1 MKMFLFDRNQKVKR
15 WLVDRD
21 FVEAKMVE
29 QINAADQLTFS
40 VPLNKRLPSSYFY
53 AAIPQP
59 RGSGYLLFKII
70 TEKVSSDQIEYTA
83 VESAYDEL
91 KSYHYIKD
99 VRPENRKAGELL
111 QTALEG
117 TRWQV
122 GQTYDSGTFSTN
134 FYYISTLEAIQKIVE
149 LCGLEVTFEITLNPK
164 THKIEHRL
172 VNLYAQ
178 QGQRTGKRFEYG
190 SNLLTVER
198 EESAENLITAL
209 IGRGKGEAVYH
220 EDNTAE
226 ETPDGYGRRINF
238 ADVVWSKKNGNPADK
253 PVGQEYVEDVDA
265 TAKYGFDDGKP
276 RIGIE
281 IFEDI
286 TDPAELLQATW
297 SALQTLKRPQASF
310 RASVMDVG
318 DLGLGDTVAI
328 VRHDIKI
335 EYFTRVYKVTHN
347 LLDERQNTIELGDDF
362 SGSSITSTV
371 NNLGRSVGAV
381 GQLANYAAVSAN
393 GKNANYYG
401 QAQPIN
407 PLEGDLW
414 YKDLGN
420 GETDMYQYHA
430 GNWIL
435 ITSTRDL
442 HNVEK
447 QVKLAQDDFKTAWNK
462 AVAAD
467 SSAAKA
473 QQRADNVG
481 KQLQSAQADF
491 DSRLTTAMAN
501 ASSATAKAQQRAD
514 DVGKQLQ
521 STQSDFDSKLSAASA
536 SASAATDKAM
546 QAANAAQDDVNA
558 QIKEFNA
565 YKSNAAKTYVDNS
578 TFNSYKSATSTTI
591 NDNKATADQNLNSYK
606 DIVDKTYV
614 AKGTVISNVNT
625 EAKASIFSTNN
636 KLYMDAATTVF
647 SGKAFIPNAA
657 IINLTASK
665 LTAGTIDASKI
676 SVVNLNA
683 SNINTGTLN
692 ASLIKAGSMS
702 ADRIVG
708 GTLDFKNVAVAN
720 LLADSIVS
728 GTLDAS
734 KVAVINLNASN
745 INTGSLNAGL
755 IKVGSMS
762 ADRIV
767 GGTLNFKNIAVSNL
781 SAGNIVSGILDAAK
795 VSVINLNASNI
806 KTGTLDAS
814 LIKAGAMSA
823 DRISGG
829 TLDFSKVNAASLSAD
844 KITSGTLNAGKVN
857 VINLNAN
864 NITSGTINGQNLKIN
879 LNTGEILFQKGKIAS
894 TNGLLNINVD
904 NGTMSVTN
912 SLNEGAFFR
921 NGNIELTSSTLWNK
935 NDIPS
940 YGKIELSNKGG
951 IISGV
956 QITGTKGWVITSQN
970 YDNKFDWLYVGDE
983 NAKPSGTYIAGSE
996 NNVVAGAS
1004 DEIMFHFGDVMEL
1017 HETPFNW
1024 NTSKRPSLVLGVP
1037 GANSNKKDGIAANA
1051 SRFTLSLENTGTN
1064 VIYGRSDVS
1073 SFNGPNNMYQFKAEI
1088 PWNSYINL
1096 ADDAGYLGRNAH
1108 FEVYVGN
1115 QNVISYDAN
1124 GGLFGPKGR
1133 THIPNL
1139 TADSLN
1145 VTGSKNA
1152 IVPTSAGATLINA
1165 YETAEYYFGDIGEST
1180 TDKSCVAQI
1189 TIDPLFLETINTSV
1203 PYQVFV
1209 SAYDNATVWVE
1220 SRTANLF
1227 VVKSSKPNTKFCW
1240 ELKAKRK
1247 GYEDKRLEVD
1257 DSISAD
1263 NLRKQVEKNEQ
1274 Q

>member
-1 MKMFLFDRNQKVKR
+1 MKMFLFNRKQKVKR
-15 WLVDRD
+15 WLVDKD
-21 FVEAKMVE
+21 FIEAKMTE
-29 QINAADQLTFS
+29 QINAAAKLVFS
-40 VPLNKRLPSSYFY
+40 VPLKKRLPATYFF

-59 RGSGYLLFKII
+59 RGSGYLLFKIV
-70 TEKVSSDQIEYTA
+70 TEQAQSDRVQYTCIEA
-83 VESAYDEL
+83 AYDEL

-99 VRPENRKAGELL
+99 DRPQDRTAAEML
-111 QTALEG
+111 QMALDG
-117 TRWQV
+117 TRWSV
-122 GQTYDSGTFSTN
+122 GTAYDAGTGSTN
-134 FYYISTLEAIQKIVE
+134 FYYISSLEAIQKIAD
-149 LCGLEVTFEITLNPK
+149 LFQLEVVFSISLDPNS
-164 THKIEHRL
+164 HQIVRRL

-178 QGQRTGKRFEYG
+178 QGERTGKRFEYG
-190 SNLLTVER
+190 SNLLSVER

-238 ADVVWSKKNGNPADK
+238 ANVVWSKNNGNPADK
-253 PVGQEYVEDVDA
+253 PAGQEYVEDVDA

-286 TDPAELLQATW
+286 TDPAELLKATW
-297 SALQTLKRPQASF
+297 SVLQTLKRPQASF

-362 SGSSITSTV
+362 SGSSITSSI
-371 NNLGRSVGAV
+371 NNLGRSVGVV

-447 QVKLAQDDFKTAWNK
+447 QVKQAQDDFNTAWNK

-473 QQRADNVG
+473 QQRADDVG

-491 DSRLTTAMAN
+491 DSKLATAMAN

-521 STQSDFDSKLSAASA
+521 SAQSDFDSKLSAASA

-546 QAANAAQDDVNA
+546 QAANAAKDDVNE
-558 QIKEFNA
+558 QIKELNA
-565 YKSNAAKTYVDNS
+565 YKTATNATISN
-578 TFNSYKSATSTTI
+578 
-591 NDNKATADQNLNSYK
+591 NKETADQNLNNYK
-606 DIVDKTYV
+606 DTVNKTYV

-625 EAKASIFSTNN
+625 EANASIFSTNN
-636 KLYMDAATTVF
+636 KLYMDAATTAF
-647 SGKAFIPNAA
+647 SGKAFIPDAA

-683 SNINTGTLN
+683 SNINTGTMN

-708 GTLDFKNVAVAN
+708 GTLDFKNVTVAN
-720 LLADSIVS
+720 LSAGSIIS

-734 KVAVINLNASN
+734 RVSVINLNASN

-755 IKVGSMS
+755 IKAGSMS

-767 GGTLNFKNIAVSNL
+767 GGTLNFKNIGVSNL
-781 SAGNIVSGILDAAK
+781 SAGSIVSGTLDAAK

-814 LIKAGAMSA
+814 LIKAGSMSA

-829 TLDFSKVNAASLSAD
+829 TINFSKVNAGSLSAD

-864 NITSGTINGQNLKIN
+864 NITSGTIKGTNLGIN
-879 LNTGEILFQKGKIAS
+879 LNSGEVGFQHGRIHNS
-894 TNGLLNINVD
+894 TNAVDIDLDNAYVSTASDDTRVILKKGEMQLVKLSFLDLSSDPYLRIYNEAFGIGVGATNQARIIGRTGVAIAVTGYTGKVADAAYGIFGDQSFLGLYLGKENDGSPAPVGLSAASSYVNINGGTGYGSIVKTKPSINVGVD
-904 NGTMSVTN
+904 VTN
-912 SLNEGAFFR
+912 A
-921 NGNIELTSSTLWNK
+921 K
-935 NDIPS
+935 NSGPDMTM
-940 YGKIELSNKGG
+940 YGQTIN
-951 IISGV
+951 
-956 QITGTKGWVITSQN
+956 
-970 YDNKFDWLYVGDE
+970 
-983 NAKPSGTYIAGSE
+983 IAGDWVRIPAAYAHTTSASP
-996 NNVVAGAS
+996 NVFTAVDGT
-1004 DEIMFHFGDVMEL
+1004 L
-1017 HETPFNW
+1017 YQT
-1024 NTSKRPSLVLGVP
+1024 TS
-1037 GANSNKKDGIAANA
+1037 AAK
-1051 SRFTLSLENTGTN
+1051 
-1064 VIYGRSDVS
+1064 Y
-1073 SFNGPNNMYQFKAEI
+1073 KAEI
-1088 PWNSYINL
+1088 ERSYSTDYGEKLLNVPIATWYDKAEMKRYASGESNIVPIRYFGMI
-1096 ADDAGYLGRNAH
+1096 ADDLDEAGLDLLVRKSPDGELSGINYDRIGPALIPVIKNLKERIEALENGKQESGNGDTEIAESSSNA
-1108 FEVYVGN
+1108 
-1115 QNVISYDAN
+1115 
-1124 GGLFGPKGR
+1124 
-1133 THIPNL
+1133 
-1139 TADSLN
+1139 
-1145 VTGSKNA
+1145 
-1152 IVPTSAGATLINA
+1152 
-1165 YETAEYYFGDIGEST
+1165 
-1180 TDKSCVAQI
+1180 
-1189 TIDPLFLETINTSV
+1189 
-1203 PYQVFV
+1203 
-1209 SAYDNATVWVE
+1209 
-1220 SRTANLF
+1220 
-1227 VVKSSKPNTKFCW
+1227 
-1240 ELKAKRK
+1240 
-1247 GYEDKRLEVD
+1247 
-1257 DSISAD
+1257 
-1263 NLRKQVEKNEQ
+1263 
-1274 Q
+1274 

>member
-21 FVEAKMVE
+21 FIEATMVE
-29 QINAADQLTFS
+29 EINAADQLTFS
-40 VPLNKRLPSSYFY
+40 VPLNERLPSSYFY

-59 RGSGYLLFKII
+59 RGSGYLLFKIV

-83 VESAYDEL
+83 IESAYDEL

-134 FYYISTLEAIQKIVE
+134 FYYVSTLEAIQKIVE

-164 THKIEHRL
+164 THQIEHRL

-238 ADVVWSKKNGNPADK
+238 ADVVWSKENGNPADK
-253 PVGQEYVEDVDA
+253 PAGQEYVEDVDA

-371 NNLGRSVGAV
+371 NDLSKSVGTAERI
-381 GQLANYAAVSAN
+381 ANYAAVSAN

-420 GETDMYQYHA
+420 GETDIYQYHA

-447 QVKLAQDDFKTAWNK
+447 QVKQAQDDFTTAWNK

-473 QQRADNVG
+473 QQRAD
-481 KQLQSAQADF
+481 
-491 DSRLTTAMAN
+491 
-501 ASSATAKAQQRAD
+501 

-521 STQSDFDSKLSAASA
+521 NAQSDFDSKLSAASA
-536 SASAATDKAM
+536 SASAANDKAM
-546 QAANAAQDDVNA
+546 QAANAAQNDVDE
-558 QIKEFNA
+558 QIKELNA
-565 YKSNAAKTYVDNS
+565 YKDTVG
-578 TFNSYKSATSTTI
+578 
-591 NDNKATADQNLNSYK
+591 
-606 DIVDKTYV
+606 KTYV
-614 AKGTVISNVNT
+614 AKGTVISNVNL
-625 EAKASIFSTNN
+625 EADASIFSTSN

-647 SGKAFIPNAA
+647 SGKAFIPDAA

-692 ASLIKAGSMS
+692 AGLIKAGSMS

-708 GTLDFKNVAVAN
+708 GTLDFKNVAVSN
-720 LLADSIVS
+720 LSAGSIVS
-728 GTLDAS
+728 GT
-734 KVAVINLNASN
+734 
-745 INTGSLNAGL
+745 
-755 IKVGSMS
+755 
-762 ADRIV
+762 
-767 GGTLNFKNIAVSNL
+767 
-781 SAGNIVSGILDAAK
+781 LDAAK

-814 LIKAGAMSA
+814 LIKAGSMSA

-829 TLDFSKVNAASLSAD
+829 TIDFSKVNAASLSAD
-844 KITSGTLNAGKVN
+844 KITSGTLDAGNVN
-857 VINLNAN
+857 IINMNAN
-864 NITSGTINGQNLKIN
+864 NITSGTIKGTNLGIN
-879 LNTGEILFQKGKIAS
+879 LNSGEVGFQHGRIHNS
-894 TNGLLNINVD
+894 TNAVDIDLNNAYISTASKDTRVILKRGEMQLVSPEFYDLSNDPYLRIYNGGTFASSNFSQAAILGREGVTVAVSGYTGNTANGAYGSFGDQSFLGLFIGKNADGTPAPVGLSGASSYVNINGGEGYGDIVKTKPSINVGID
-904 NGTMSVTN
+904 ITYAKNTGPDMIMYGKTISVA
-912 SLNEGAFFR
+912 GDWVR
-921 NGNIELTSSTLWNK
+921 
-935 NDIPS
+935 IPS
-940 YGKIELSNKGG
+940 AYAHTTSASPNMF
-951 IISGV
+951 V
-956 QITGTKGWVITSQN
+956 AADGTLYQTTS
-970 YDNKFDWLYVGDE
+970 
-983 NAKPSGTYIAGSE
+983 
-996 NNVVAGAS
+996 
-1004 DEIMFHFGDVMEL
+1004 
-1017 HETPFNW
+1017 
-1024 NTSKRPSLVLGVP
+1024 
-1037 GANSNKKDGIAANA
+1037 AA
-1051 SRFTLSLENTGTN
+1051 R
-1064 VIYGRSDVS
+1064 Y
-1073 SFNGPNNMYQFKAEI
+1073 KAEI
-1088 PWNSYINL
+1088 ERSYSTDYGEKLLNVPIATWYDKAEMKRYASGESDIVPIRYFGMIAEDL
-1096 ADDAGYLGRNAH
+1096 DDAGLDMLVRKSPDGELSGINYDRIALALIPVIKNLKERIEALENGKQ
-1108 FEVYVGN
+1108 ESGN
-1115 QNVISYDAN
+1115 
-1124 GGLFGPKGR
+1124 
-1133 THIPNL
+1133 
-1139 TADSLN
+1139 
-1145 VTGSKNA
+1145 
-1152 IVPTSAGATLINA
+1152 
-1165 YETAEYYFGDIGEST
+1165 GDTEI
-1180 TDKSCVAQI
+1180 A
-1189 TIDPLFLETINTSV
+1189 
-1203 PYQVFV
+1203 
-1209 SAYDNATVWVE
+1209 
-1220 SRTANLF
+1220 
-1227 VVKSSKPNTKFCW
+1227 KSSSD
-1240 ELKAKRK
+1240 A
-1247 GYEDKRLEVD
+1247 
-1257 DSISAD
+1257 
-1263 NLRKQVEKNEQ
+1263 
-1274 Q
+1274 

>member
-15 WLVDRD
+15 WLIDRD
-21 FVEAKMVE
+21 FIEATMVE
-29 QINAADQLTFS
+29 EINAADQLTFS
-40 VPLNKRLPSSYFY
+40 VPLNERLPSSYFY

-59 RGSGYLLFKII
+59 RGSGYLLFKIV

-164 THKIEHRL
+164 THQIEHRL

-253 PVGQEYVEDVDA
+253 PAGQEYVEDVDA

-286 TDPAELLQATW
+286 TDPAELLKATW

-318 DLGLGDTVAI
+318 DLGLGDSVAI

-371 NNLGRSVGAV
+371 NDLGKSVGTV
-381 GQLANYAAVSAN
+381 ERIANYAAVSAN

-407 PLEGDLW
+407 PMEGDLW

-447 QVKLAQDDFKTAWNK
+447 QVKQAQDDFTTAWNK

-473 QQRADNVG
+473 QQRADSVG
-481 KQLQSAQADF
+481 QQLQSAQA
-491 DSRLTTAMAN
+491 
-501 ASSATAKAQQRAD
+501 
-514 DVGKQLQ
+514 
-521 STQSDFDSKLSAASA
+521 DFDSKLSAASA
-536 SASAATDKAM
+536 SASAANDKTM
-546 QAANAAQDDVNA
+546 QAANAAQNDVNA
-558 QIKEFNA
+558 QIKEL
-565 YKSNAAKTYVDNS
+565 
-578 TFNSYKSATSTTI
+578 
-591 NDNKATADQNLNSYK
+591 NDYK
-606 DIVDKTYV
+606 DTVDKTYV

-625 EAKASIFSTNN
+625 EADASIFSTNN
-636 KLYMDAATTVF
+636 KLYMDVATTVF
-647 SGKAFIPNAA
+647 SGKAFIPDAA
-657 IINLTASK
+657 IIDLTASK

-676 SVVNLNA
+676 SVV
-683 SNINTGTLN
+683 
-692 ASLIKAGSMS
+692 
-702 ADRIVG
+702 
-708 GTLDFKNVAVAN
+708 
-720 LLADSIVS
+720 
-728 GTLDAS
+728 
-734 KVAVINLNASN
+734 NLNASN

-767 GGTLNFKNIAVSNL
+767 GGTLDFKNIAVSNL
-781 SAGNIVSGILDAAK
+781 SAGSIVSGTLDAAK

-844 KITSGTLNAGKVN
+844 KITSGTLDAGNVN
-857 VINLNAN
+857 VINLNAD

-904 NGTMSVTN
+904 DGTMSVTN
-912 SLNEGAFFR
+912 SLNEGAFFK
-921 NGNIELTSSTLWNK
+921 NGNIELTNFALWDK
-935 NDIPS
+935 GDIPA
-940 YGKIELSNKGG
+940 YGKIAFAENMFELGNNG
-951 IISGV
+951 IEIQGK
-956 QITGTKGWVITSQN
+956 KGWIIHSEN
-970 YDNKFDWLYVGDE
+970 FDYNKFPLQYLWTME
-983 NAKPSGTYIAGSE
+983 KNGTSIGGNDQYIAMQAYSGISIT
-996 NNVVAGAS
+996 AGAFLPHLES
-1004 DEIMFHFGDVMEL
+1004 SLSESFKTAPYLNLG
-1017 HETPFNW
+1017 FNRDATYH
-1024 NTSKRPSLVLGVP
+1024 NPAFV
-1037 GANSNKKDGIAANA
+1037 ANSNGYEFSVD
-1051 SRFTLSLENTGTN
+1051 NTGTFMK
-1064 VIYGRSDVS
+1064 YGRVYLNDSDYT
-1073 SFNGPNNMYQFKAEI
+1073 YQFYVDL
-1088 PWNSYINL
+1088 PWNSHIKL
-1096 ADDAGYLGRNAH
+1096 ADDMGHDGRNAY
-1108 FEVYVGN
+1108 FDVSVGG
-1115 QNVISYDAN
+1115 QTVIAFDNN
-1124 GGLFGPKGR
+1124 GAYFLPKAR
-1133 THIPNL
+1133 TYIPNL
-1139 TADSLN
+1139 TANSLT

-1152 IVPTSAGATLINA
+1152 IVPTSAGATLVNA

-1180 TDKSCVAQI
+1180 TDKKCVAQVM
-1189 TIDPLFLETINTSV
+1189 IDPLFLETVNTSV

-1209 SAYDNATVWVE
+1209 SSYDNATVWVE
-1220 SRTANLF
+1220 SRTANIF
-1227 VVKSSKPNTKFCW
+1227 VVRSSKPNVSFCW

-1247 GYEDKRLEVD
+1247 GYEHSRLEVD
-1257 DSISAD
+1257 DSISAED
-1263 NLRKQVEKNEQ
+1263 LRKAAKK
-1274 Q
+1274 

>member
-21 FVEAKMVE
+21 FIEAEMVE

-59 RGSGYLLFKII
+59 RGSGYLLFKIV

-122 GQTYDSGTFSTN
+122 GQTYDSSTFSIN

-164 THKIEHRL
+164 THQIEHRL

-238 ADVVWSKKNGNPADK
+238 ADVVWSKKNGDPADK
-253 PVGQEYVEDVDA
+253 PAGQEYVEDVDA

-286 TDPAELLQATW
+286 TDPAELLKATW

-371 NNLGRSVGAV
+371 NDLGKSVGTV
-381 GQLANYAAVSAN
+381 ERIANYAAVSAN

-407 PLEGDLW
+407 PMEGDLW

-447 QVKLAQDDFKTAWNK
+447 QVKQAQDDFTTAWNK

-473 QQRADNVG
+473 QQRADDVG

-491 DSRLTTAMAN
+491 DSQLATAMAN

-521 STQSDFDSKLSAASA
+521 SAQSDFDSKLSAASA

-546 QAANAAQDDVNA
+546 QAANAAQDDVNE
-558 QIKEFNA
+558 QIKE
-565 YKSNAAKTYVDNS
+565 
-578 TFNSYKSATSTTI
+578 
-591 NDNKATADQNLNSYK
+591 LNTYK
-606 DIVDKTYV
+606 DTVGKTYV

-625 EAKASIFSTNN
+625 EANASIFSTSN

-647 SGKAFIPNAA
+647 SGKAFIPDAA

-676 SVVNLNA
+676 SVVNLDA

-708 GTLDFKNVAVAN
+708 GTLDFKNVTVAN
-720 LLADSIVS
+720 LSAGSIVS
-728 GTLDAS
+728 GTLD
-734 KVAVINLNASN
+734 
-745 INTGSLNAGL
+745 
-755 IKVGSMS
+755 
-762 ADRIV
+762 
-767 GGTLNFKNIAVSNL
+767 FKNIAVSNL
-781 SAGNIVSGILDAAK
+781 SAGSIVSGTLDAAK

-864 NITSGTINGQNLKIN
+864 NITSGTIKGQN
-879 LNTGEILFQKGKIAS
+879 
-894 TNGLLNINVD
+894 
-904 NGTMSVTN
+904 
-912 SLNEGAFFR
+912 
-921 NGNIELTSSTLWNK
+921 
-935 NDIPS
+935 
-940 YGKIELSNKGG
+940 
-951 IISGV
+951 
-956 QITGTKGWVITSQN
+956 
-970 YDNKFDWLYVGDE
+970 
-983 NAKPSGTYIAGSE
+983 
-996 NNVVAGAS
+996 
-1004 DEIMFHFGDVMEL
+1004 
-1017 HETPFNW
+1017 
-1024 NTSKRPSLVLGVP
+1024 
-1037 GANSNKKDGIAANA
+1037 
-1051 SRFTLSLENTGTN
+1051 
-1064 VIYGRSDVS
+1064 S
-1073 SFNGPNNMYQFKAEI
+1073 SFNLLDGTLAALNSSSEGVFMQNGKLEFSSRQSWNNNTTAMYGRIQPLPKMFTIGYNYGGLDIMGTSGFVLRTNTTKVSASESGQGGSAI
-1088 PWNSYINL
+1088 SGGGYIYGNDTL
-1096 ADDAGYLGRNAH
+1096 THIHNDNVVIIDAGPGYSEHTAQLVFTQGTSGVSPSIGVQASGASLDFNFTISGDAG
-1108 FEVYVGN
+1108 VLKSLSVGN
-1115 QNVISYDAN
+1115 NLIV
-1124 GGLFGPKGR
+1124 GG
-1133 THIPNL
+1133 NL
-1139 TADSLN
+1139 G

-1152 IVPTSAGATLINA
+1152 IVKTSQGPTAINA

-1209 SAYDNATVWVE
+1209 SSYDNATVWVE
-1220 SRTANLF
+1220 SRTANIF
-1227 VVKSSKPNTKFCW
+1227 VVRSSKPNVSFCW

-1247 GYEDKRLEVD
+1247 GYEHSRLEVD
-1257 DSISAD
+1257 DSISAED
-1263 NLRKQVEKNEQ
+1263 LRKAAKK
-1274 Q
+1274 

>member
-21 FVEAKMVE
+21 FIETKMVE

-59 RGSGYLLFKII
+59 RGSGYLLFKIV

-122 GQTYDSGTFSTN
+122 GQTYDSGTFSIN
-134 FYYISTLEAIQKIVE
+134 FYYINTLEAIQKIVE

-164 THKIEHRL
+164 THQIEHRL

-198 EESAENLITAL
+198 EESAENLVTAL

-253 PVGQEYVEDVDA
+253 PAGQEYVEDVDA

-286 TDPAELLQATW
+286 TDPAELLKATW

-362 SGSSITSTV
+362 SGSSITSAV
-371 NNLGRSVGAV
+371 NDLGKSVGTV
-381 GQLANYAAVSAN
+381 ERIANYAAVSAN

-401 QAQPIN
+401 QVQPIN
-407 PLEGDLW
+407 PMEGDLW

-447 QVKLAQDDFKTAWNK
+447 QVKQAQDNFTTAWNK

-473 QQRADNVG
+473 QQRADDVG
-481 KQLQSAQADF
+481 KQLQSA
-491 DSRLTTAMAN
+491 
-501 ASSATAKAQQRAD
+501 
-514 DVGKQLQ
+514 
-521 STQSDFDSKLSAASA
+521 QSDFDSKLSAASA
-536 SASAATDKAM
+536 SASAANDKAM
-546 QAANAAQDDVNA
+546 QAANAAQNDVDE
-558 QIKEFNA
+558 QIKELNA
-565 YKSNAAKTYVDNS
+565 YKDTVG
-578 TFNSYKSATSTTI
+578 
-591 NDNKATADQNLNSYK
+591 
-606 DIVDKTYV
+606 KTYV
-614 AKGTVISNVNT
+614 AKGTVISNVNL
-625 EAKASIFSTNN
+625 EADASIFSTSN

-647 SGKAFIPNAA
+647 SGKAFIPDAA

-692 ASLIKAGSMS
+692 AGLIKAGSMS

-708 GTLDFKNVAVAN
+708 GTLDFKNVTVAN
-720 LLADSIVS
+720 LSAGSIIS

-734 KVAVINLNASN
+734 KVSVINLNASN

-762 ADRIV
+762 ADRI
-767 GGTLNFKNIAVSNL
+767 
-781 SAGNIVSGILDAAK
+781 
-795 VSVINLNASNI
+795 
-806 KTGTLDAS
+806 
-814 LIKAGAMSA
+814 
-823 DRISGG
+823 SGG
-829 TLDFSKVNAASLSAD
+829 TIDFSKVNAASLSAD

-864 NITSGTINGQNLKIN
+864 NITSGTIKGTNLGIN
-879 LNTGEILFQKGKIAS
+879 LNSGEVGFQHGRIHNSTNAVDIDLDNAYVSTASDDTRVILKKGEIQLVSPQFFDLSNDPYLRIYNGGTYASSNFSQASIIGRTGVTIAVTGYTGSVVNGAYGSFGDQSFLGLFVGKNDDGTPAPVGLSAAS
-894 TNGLLNINVD
+894 SYVNINGGTGYGSIVKTKPSINVGVD
-904 NGTMSVTN
+904 VTN
-912 SLNEGAFFR
+912 A
-921 NGNIELTSSTLWNK
+921 K
-935 NDIPS
+935 NSGPDMTM
-940 YGKIELSNKGG
+940 YGQTIN
-951 IISGV
+951 
-956 QITGTKGWVITSQN
+956 
-970 YDNKFDWLYVGDE
+970 
-983 NAKPSGTYIAGSE
+983 IAGDWVRIPAAYAHTTSASP
-996 NNVVAGAS
+996 NVFTAVDGT
-1004 DEIMFHFGDVMEL
+1004 L
-1017 HETPFNW
+1017 YQT
-1024 NTSKRPSLVLGVP
+1024 TS
-1037 GANSNKKDGIAANA
+1037 AAK
-1051 SRFTLSLENTGTN
+1051 
-1064 VIYGRSDVS
+1064 Y
-1073 SFNGPNNMYQFKAEI
+1073 KAEI
-1088 PWNSYINL
+1088 ERSYSTDYGEKLLNVPIATWYDKAEMKRYASGESNIVPVRYFGMI
-1096 ADDAGYLGRNAH
+1096 ADDLDEAGLDLLVRKSPDGELSGINYDRIGPALIPVIKNLKERI
-1108 FEVYVGN
+1108 EVLENGKQESGN
-1115 QNVISYDAN
+1115 GD
-1124 GGLFGPKGR
+1124 
-1133 THIPNL
+1133 T
-1139 TADSLN
+1139 
-1145 VTGSKNA
+1145 
-1152 IVPTSAGATLINA
+1152 
-1165 YETAEYYFGDIGEST
+1165 ETA
-1180 TDKSCVAQI
+1180 
-1189 TIDPLFLETINTSV
+1189 
-1203 PYQVFV
+1203 
-1209 SAYDNATVWVE
+1209 
-1220 SRTANLF
+1220 
-1227 VVKSSKPNTKFCW
+1227 KSSSN
-1240 ELKAKRK
+1240 A
-1247 GYEDKRLEVD
+1247 
-1257 DSISAD
+1257 
-1263 NLRKQVEKNEQ
+1263 
-1274 Q
+1274 

>member
-1 MKMFLFDRNQKVKR
+1 MRMFLFDRNQKVKR
-15 WLVDRD
+15 WLADRD
-21 FVEAKMVE
+21 FIEAKMVE
-29 QINAADQLTFS
+29 EINAADQLTFS

-59 RGSGYLLFKII
+59 RGSGYLLFKIV

-122 GQTYDSGTFSTN
+122 GQTYDSGTFSAN

-164 THKIEHRL
+164 THQIEHRL

-253 PVGQEYVEDVDA
+253 PAGQEYVEDVDA

-286 TDPAELLQATW
+286 TDPAELLKATW

-310 RASVMDVG
+310 RAGVMDVG

-362 SGSSITSTV
+362 SGNSITSTV

-447 QVKLAQDDFKTAWNK
+447 QVKQVQDDFTTAWNK

-473 QQRADNVG
+473 QQRADDVG
-481 KQLQSAQADF
+481 KQLQSA
-491 DSRLTTAMAN
+491 
-501 ASSATAKAQQRAD
+501 
-514 DVGKQLQ
+514 
-521 STQSDFDSKLSAASA
+521 QSDFDSKLSAASA
-536 SASAATDKAM
+536 SASAANDKAM
-546 QAANAAQDDVNA
+546 QAANAAQNDVDE
-558 QIKEFNA
+558 QIKELNA
-565 YKSNAAKTYVDNS
+565 YKDTVG
-578 TFNSYKSATSTTI
+578 
-591 NDNKATADQNLNSYK
+591 
-606 DIVDKTYV
+606 KTYV

-625 EAKASIFSTNN
+625 EADASIFSTNN

-647 SGKAFIPNAA
+647 SGKAFIPDAA

-692 ASLIKAGSMS
+692 AGLIKTGSMS

-708 GTLDFKNVAVAN
+708 GTLDFKN
-720 LLADSIVS
+720 I
-728 GTLDAS
+728 G
-734 KVAVINLNASN
+734 
-745 INTGSLNAGL
+745 
-755 IKVGSMS
+755 
-762 ADRIV
+762 
-767 GGTLNFKNIAVSNL
+767 VSNL
-781 SAGNIVSGILDAAK
+781 SAGSIVSGTLDAAK

-814 LIKAGAMSA
+814 LIKAGSMSA

-829 TLDFSKVNAASLSAD
+829 TIDFSKVNAASLSAD
-844 KITSGTLNAGKVN
+844 KITSGTLDAGNVN
-857 VINLNAN
+857 IINMNAN
-864 NITSGTINGQNLKIN
+864 NITSGTIKGTNLGIN
-879 LNTGEILFQKGKIAS
+879 LNSGEVGFQHGRIHNS
-894 TNGLLNINVD
+894 TNAVDIDLDNAYISTASKDTRVILKKGEMQLVSPEFYDLSNDPYLRIYNGGTFASSNFSQAAILGREGVTVAVSGYTGNTVNGAYGSFGDQSFLGLFIGKNADGTPAPVGLSGASSYVNINGGEGYGDIVKTKPSINVGID
-904 NGTMSVTN
+904 ITYAKNTGPDMIMYGKTISVA
-912 SLNEGAFFR
+912 GDWVR
-921 NGNIELTSSTLWNK
+921 
-935 NDIPS
+935 IPS
-940 YGKIELSNKGG
+940 AYAHTTSASPNMF
-951 IISGV
+951 V
-956 QITGTKGWVITSQN
+956 AADGTLYQTTS
-970 YDNKFDWLYVGDE
+970 
-983 NAKPSGTYIAGSE
+983 
-996 NNVVAGAS
+996 
-1004 DEIMFHFGDVMEL
+1004 
-1017 HETPFNW
+1017 
-1024 NTSKRPSLVLGVP
+1024 
-1037 GANSNKKDGIAANA
+1037 AA
-1051 SRFTLSLENTGTN
+1051 R
-1064 VIYGRSDVS
+1064 Y
-1073 SFNGPNNMYQFKAEI
+1073 KAEI
-1088 PWNSYINL
+1088 ERSYSTEYGEKLLNVPIATWYDKAEMKRYASGESNIVPIRYFGMI
-1096 ADDAGYLGRNAH
+1096 ADDLDEAGLDLLVRKSPDGELSGINYDRIAPALIPVIKNLKERI
-1108 FEVYVGN
+1108 EVLENGKQESGN
-1115 QNVISYDAN
+1115 VD
-1124 GGLFGPKGR
+1124 
-1133 THIPNL
+1133 T
-1139 TADSLN
+1139 
-1145 VTGSKNA
+1145 
-1152 IVPTSAGATLINA
+1152 
-1165 YETAEYYFGDIGEST
+1165 ETA
-1180 TDKSCVAQI
+1180 
-1189 TIDPLFLETINTSV
+1189 
-1203 PYQVFV
+1203 
-1209 SAYDNATVWVE
+1209 
-1220 SRTANLF
+1220 
-1227 VVKSSKPNTKFCW
+1227 KSSSN
-1240 ELKAKRK
+1240 A
-1247 GYEDKRLEVD
+1247 
-1257 DSISAD
+1257 
-1263 NLRKQVEKNEQ
+1263 
-1274 Q
+1274 

>member
-1 MKMFLFDRNQKVKR
+1 MRMFLFDRNQKVKR

-21 FVEAKMVE
+21 FIEAKMVE
-29 QINAADQLTFS
+29 EINAADQLTFS
-40 VPLNKRLPSSYFY
+40 VPLNERLPSSYFY

-59 RGSGYLLFKII
+59 RGSGYLLFKIV

-164 THKIEHRL
+164 THQIEHRL

-253 PVGQEYVEDVDA
+253 PAGQEYVEDVDA

-286 TDPAELLQATW
+286 TDPAELLKATW

-407 PLEGDLW
+407 PMEGDLW

-447 QVKLAQDDFKTAWNK
+447 QVKQAQDDFNTAWNK

-473 QQRADNVG
+473 QQRADDVG
-481 KQLQSAQADF
+481 KQLQSA
-491 DSRLTTAMAN
+491 
-501 ASSATAKAQQRAD
+501 
-514 DVGKQLQ
+514 
-521 STQSDFDSKLSAASA
+521 QSDFDSKLSAASA
-536 SASAATDKAM
+536 SASAAADKAM
-546 QAANAAQDDVNA
+546 QAANAAQDDVNE
-558 QIKEFNA
+558 QIKELNA
-565 YKSNAAKTYVDNS
+565 YKT
-578 TFNSYKSATSTTI
+578 ATNTTI
-591 NDNKATADQNLNSYK
+591 SNNKAIADQNLNSYK
-606 DIVDKTYV
+606 DTVGKTYV

-625 EAKASIFSTNN
+625 EANASIFSTSN
-636 KLYMDAATTVF
+636 KLYMDATTTVF
-647 SGKAFIPNAA
+647 SGKAFIPDAA

-665 LTAGTIDASKI
+665 LTAGTIDASEI
-676 SVVNLNA
+676 SVINLDA
-683 SNINTGTLN
+683 SNINTGTLD

-720 LLADSIVS
+720 LSAGSIVS
-728 GTLDAS
+728 GTLDAA
-734 KVAVINLNASN
+734 KVA
-745 INTGSLNAGL
+745 
-755 IKVGSMS
+755 
-762 ADRIV
+762 
-767 GGTLNFKNIAVSNL
+767 
-781 SAGNIVSGILDAAK
+781 
-795 VSVINLNASNI
+795 VINLNASNI

-814 LIKAGAMSA
+814 LIKAGSMSA

-829 TLDFSKVNAASLSAD
+829 TIDFSKVNAASLSAD
-844 KITSGTLNAGKVN
+844 QITSGTLDAGNVN
-857 VINLNAN
+857 VINLNAD

-904 NGTMSVTN
+904 DGTMSVTN
-912 SLNEGAFFR
+912 SLNEGAFFK
-921 NGNIELTSSTLWNK
+921 NGNIELTNFALWDK
-935 NDIPS
+935 GDIPA
-940 YGKIELSNKGG
+940 YGKIAFAKNMFEIGNN
-951 IISGV
+951 GV
-956 QITGTKGWVITSQN
+956 EIQGKKGWIIHSEN
-970 YDNKFDWLYVGDE
+970 FEYNKFPLQYLWTME
-983 NAKPSGTYIAGSE
+983 KNGTSIGGNDQYIAMQAYSGISIT
-996 NNVVAGAS
+996 AGAFLPHLES
-1004 DEIMFHFGDVMEL
+1004 SLSESFKTAPYLNLG
-1017 HETPFNW
+1017 FNRDATYH
-1024 NTSKRPSLVLGVP
+1024 NPAFV
-1037 GANSNKKDGIAANA
+1037 ANSNAYEFSVD
-1051 SRFTLSLENTGTN
+1051 NTGTFMK
-1064 VIYGRSDVS
+1064 YGRVYLNDSDYT
-1073 SFNGPNNMYQFKAEI
+1073 YQFYVDL
-1088 PWNSYINL
+1088 PWNSHIKL
-1096 ADDAGYLGRNAH
+1096 ADDMGHDGRNAY
-1108 FEVYVGN
+1108 FDVSVGG
-1115 QNVISYDAN
+1115 QTVIAFDNN
-1124 GGLFGPKGR
+1124 GAYSLPKAR
-1133 THIPNL
+1133 TYIPNL
-1139 TADSLN
+1139 TASSLT

-1180 TDKSCVAQI
+1180 TDKTCIAQI

-1203 PYQVFV
+1203 PYQVFL
-1209 SAYDNATVWVE
+1209 SSYDNATVWVE

-1227 VVKSSKPNTKFCW
+1227 VVRSSKPNVRFCW
-1240 ELKAKRK
+1240 ELKAKRR
-1247 GYEDKRLEVD
+1247 GYEHSRLEVD
-1257 DSISAD
+1257 DSISAE

-1274 Q
+1274 

>member
-21 FVEAKMVE
+21 FIEAKMVE
-29 QINAADQLTFS
+29 EINAADQLTFS

-59 RGSGYLLFKII
+59 RGSGYLLFKIV

-83 VESAYDEL
+83 IESAYDEL

-122 GQTYDSGTFSTN
+122 GQTYDSGSFSTN

-164 THKIEHRL
+164 THQIEHRL

-253 PVGQEYVEDVDA
+253 PAGQEYVEDVDA

-362 SGSSITSTV
+362 SGNSITSTV
-371 NNLGRSVGAV
+371 NDLGKSVGTV
-381 GQLANYAAVSAN
+381 ERIANYAAVSAN

-407 PLEGDLW
+407 PMEGDLW

-447 QVKLAQDDFKTAWNK
+447 QVKQAQDDFTTAWNK

-473 QQRADNVG
+473 QQRADSVG
-481 KQLQSAQADF
+481 QQLQSAQA
-491 DSRLTTAMAN
+491 
-501 ASSATAKAQQRAD
+501 
-514 DVGKQLQ
+514 
-521 STQSDFDSKLSAASA
+521 DFDSKLSAASA
-536 SASAATDKAM
+536 SASAANDKAM
-546 QAANAAQDDVNA
+546 QAANAAQNDVNA
-558 QIKEFNA
+558 QIKEL
-565 YKSNAAKTYVDNS
+565 
-578 TFNSYKSATSTTI
+578 
-591 NDNKATADQNLNSYK
+591 NDYK
-606 DIVDKTYV
+606 DTVDKTYV

-625 EAKASIFSTNN
+625 EADASIFSTNN
-636 KLYMDAATTVF
+636 KLYMDVATTVF
-647 SGKAFIPNAA
+647 SGKAFIPDAA
-657 IINLTASK
+657 IIDLTASK

-676 SVVNLNA
+676 SVV
-683 SNINTGTLN
+683 
-692 ASLIKAGSMS
+692 
-702 ADRIVG
+702 
-708 GTLDFKNVAVAN
+708 
-720 LLADSIVS
+720 
-728 GTLDAS
+728 
-734 KVAVINLNASN
+734 NLNASN

-767 GGTLNFKNIAVSNL
+767 GGTLDFKNIAVSNL
-781 SAGNIVSGILDAAK
+781 SAGSIVSGTLDAAK

-844 KITSGTLNAGKVN
+844 KITSGMLDAGNVN
-857 VINLNAN
+857 VINLNAD

-904 NGTMSVTN
+904 DGTMSVTN
-912 SLNEGAFFR
+912 SLNEGAFFK
-921 NGNIELTSSTLWNK
+921 NGNIELTNFALWDK
-935 NDIPS
+935 GDIPA
-940 YGKIELSNKGG
+940 YGKIAFAENMFELGNNGIEIQGKKGWIIHSENFDYNKFPLQYLWTMEKNGTSIG
-951 IISGV
+951 ADEKYMALQAYSGV
-956 QITGTKGWVITSQN
+956 SIT
-970 YDNKFDWLYVGDE
+970 
-983 NAKPSGTYIAGSE
+983 
-996 NNVVAGAS
+996 AGAFLPTLES
-1004 DEIMFHFGDVMEL
+1004 ALSTSFKTAPYLNLG
-1017 HETPFNW
+1017 FNRDATYH
-1024 NTSKRPSLVLGVP
+1024 NPAFV
-1037 GANSNKKDGIAANA
+1037 ANSNAYEFSVD
-1051 SRFTLSLENTGTN
+1051 NTGTLMK
-1064 VIYGRSDVS
+1064 YGRVYLNDSDYT
-1073 SFNGPNNMYQFKAEI
+1073 YQFYVDL
-1088 PWNSYINL
+1088 PWNSHIKL
-1096 ADDAGYLGRNAH
+1096 ADDMGHDGRNAY
-1108 FEVYVGN
+1108 FDVSVGG
-1115 QNVISYDAN
+1115 QTVIAFDNN
-1124 GGLFGPKGR
+1124 GAYSLPKAR
-1133 THIPNL
+1133 TYIPNL
-1139 TADSLN
+1139 TANSLT

-1165 YETAEYYFGDIGEST
+1165 YETAEYYFGDIGEGT
-1180 TDKSCVAQI
+1180 TDKKCVAQV
-1189 TIDPLFLETINTSV
+1189 TIDPLFLETVNTSV

-1209 SAYDNATVWVE
+1209 SSYDNATVWVE
-1220 SRTANLF
+1220 SRTANIF
-1227 VVKSSKPNTKFCW
+1227 VVRSSKPNVSFCW

-1247 GYEDKRLEVD
+1247 GYEHSRLEVD
-1257 DSISAD
+1257 DSISAED
-1263 NLRKQVEKNEQ
+1263 LRKAAKK
-1274 Q
+1274 

>member
-21 FVEAKMVE
+21 FIEATMVE
-29 QINAADQLTFS
+29 EINAADQLTFS
-40 VPLNKRLPSSYFY
+40 VPLNERLPSSYFY

-59 RGSGYLLFKII
+59 RGSGYLLFKIV

-83 VESAYDEL
+83 IESAYDEL

-164 THKIEHRL
+164 THQIEHRL

-238 ADVVWSKKNGNPADK
+238 ADIIWSKKNGNPADK
-253 PVGQEYVEDVDA
+253 PAGQEYVEDVDA

-286 TDPAELLQATW
+286 TDPAELLRATW

-371 NNLGRSVGAV
+371 NDLGKSVGTV
-381 GQLANYAAVSAN
+381 ERIANYAAVSAN

-407 PLEGDLW
+407 PMEGDLW

-447 QVKLAQDDFKTAWNK
+447 QVKQAQDDFTTAWNK

-473 QQRADNVG
+473 QQRADDVG
-481 KQLQSAQADF
+481 KQLQSAQA
-491 DSRLTTAMAN
+491 
-501 ASSATAKAQQRAD
+501 
-514 DVGKQLQ
+514 
-521 STQSDFDSKLSAASA
+521 DFDSKLSAASA
-536 SASAATDKAM
+536 SASAANDKAM
-546 QAANAAQDDVNA
+546 QAAKAAQDDVDE
-558 QIKEFNA
+558 QIKELSA
-565 YKSNAAKTYVDNS
+565 YKDTVG
-578 TFNSYKSATSTTI
+578 
-591 NDNKATADQNLNSYK
+591 
-606 DIVDKTYV
+606 KTYV

-625 EAKASIFSTNN
+625 EANASIFSTNN
-636 KLYMDAATTVF
+636 KLYMDAATTAF
-647 SGKAFIPNAA
+647 SGKAFIPDAA

-665 LTAGTIDASKI
+665 LTAGT
-676 SVVNLNA
+676 
-683 SNINTGTLN
+683 
-692 ASLIKAGSMS
+692 
-702 ADRIVG
+702 
-708 GTLDFKNVAVAN
+708 
-720 LLADSIVS
+720 
-728 GTLDAS
+728 LDAS
-734 KVAVINLNASN
+734 EISVINLDASN

-767 GGTLNFKNIAVSNL
+767 GGTLDFKNIAVSNL
-781 SAGNIVSGILDAAK
+781 SAGSIVSGTLDAVK

-814 LIKAGAMSA
+814 LIKAGSMSA

-829 TLDFSKVNAASLSAD
+829 TIDFSKVNAASLSAD
-844 KITSGTLNAGKVN
+844 KITTGALDAGKVN

-864 NITSGTINGQNLKIN
+864 NIASGTINGQNLKIN

-904 NGTMSVTN
+904 DGTMSVTN
-912 SLNEGAFFR
+912 DLKEGAFFK
-921 NGNIELTSSTLWNK
+921 NGNIELTNFSLWN
-935 NDIPS
+935 NGDVPA
-940 YGKIELSNKGG
+940 YGKIAFAENMFELGNNG
-951 IISGV
+951 IEIQGK
-956 QITGTKGWVITSQN
+956 KGWIIHSEN
-970 YDNKFDWLYVGDE
+970 FDYNKFPLQYLWTME
-983 NAKPSGTYIAGSE
+983 KNGTSIGGNDQYIAMQAYSGISMT
-996 NNVVAGAS
+996 AGAFLPHLES
-1004 DEIMFHFGDVMEL
+1004 SLSESFKTAPYLNLG
-1017 HETPFNW
+1017 FNRDATYH
-1024 NTSKRPSLVLGVP
+1024 NPAFV
-1037 GANSNKKDGIAANA
+1037 ANSNAYEFSVD
-1051 SRFTLSLENTGTN
+1051 NTGTFMK
-1064 VIYGRSDVS
+1064 YGRVYLNDSDYT
-1073 SFNGPNNMYQFKAEI
+1073 YQFYVDL
-1088 PWNSYINL
+1088 PWNSHIKL
-1096 ADDAGYLGRNAH
+1096 ADDMGHDGRNAY
-1108 FEVYVGN
+1108 FDVSVGG
-1115 QNVISYDAN
+1115 QTVIAFDNN
-1124 GGLFGPKGR
+1124 GAYYLPKAR
-1133 THIPNL
+1133 TYIPNL
-1139 TADSLN
+1139 TANSLT

-1165 YETAEYYFGDIGEST
+1165 YETAEYYFGDIGEGT
-1180 TDKSCVAQI
+1180 TDKKCVAQV
-1189 TIDPLFLETINTSV
+1189 TIDPLFLETVNTSV

-1209 SAYDNATVWVE
+1209 SSYDNATVWVE
-1220 SRTANLF
+1220 SRTANIF
-1227 VVKSSKPNTKFCW
+1227 VVRSSKPNVSFCW

-1247 GYEDKRLEVD
+1247 GYEHSRLEVD
-1257 DSISAD
+1257 DSISAED
-1263 NLRKQVEKNEQ
+1263 LRKAAKK
-1274 Q
+1274 

>member
-21 FVEAKMVE
+21 FIEANMVE

-59 RGSGYLLFKII
+59 RGSGYLLFKIV

-111 QTALEG
+111 QTVLEG

-149 LCGLEVTFEITLNPK
+149 LCGLEVTFGITLNPK
-164 THKIEHRL
+164 THQIEHRL

-238 ADVVWSKKNGNPADK
+238 ADVVWSKENGNPTDK
-253 PVGQEYVEDVDA
+253 PAGQEYVEDVDA

-371 NNLGRSVGAV
+371 NDLGKSVGTV
-381 GQLANYAAVSAN
+381 ERIANYAAVSAN

-407 PLEGDLW
+407 PMEGDLW

-447 QVKLAQDDFKTAWNK
+447 QVKQAQDDFTTAWNK

-473 QQRADNVG
+473 QQRADDVG

-521 STQSDFDSKLSAASA
+521 NAQSDFDSKLSAASA
-536 SASAATDKAM
+536 SASAANDKAM
-546 QAANAAQDDVNA
+546 QAANAAQNDVDE
-558 QIKEFNA
+558 QIKELNA
-565 YKSNAAKTYVDNS
+565 YKDTVG
-578 TFNSYKSATSTTI
+578 
-591 NDNKATADQNLNSYK
+591 
-606 DIVDKTYV
+606 KTYV
-614 AKGTVISNVNT
+614 AKGTVISNVNL
-625 EAKASIFSTNN
+625 EADASIFSTSN

-647 SGKAFIPNAA
+647 SGKAFIPDAA

-676 SVVNLNA
+676 SVINLNA
-683 SNINTGTLN
+683 SNINAGTLN

-708 GTLDFKNVAVAN
+708 GTLDFKNIAVAN
-720 LLADSIVS
+720 LSAGSIVS

-734 KVAVINLNASN
+734 KVSVINLNASN

-767 GGTLNFKNIAVSNL
+767 GGTLDFKNIAVSNL
-781 SAGNIVSGILDAAK
+781 SAGSIVSGTLDAAK

-814 LIKAGAMSA
+814 LIKAGSMSA

-829 TLDFSKVNAASLSAD
+829 TIDFSKVNAASLSAD
-844 KITSGTLNAGKVN
+844 KITSGTLNAGKVD

-864 NITSGTINGQNLKIN
+864 NITSGTIKGQN
-879 LNTGEILFQKGKIAS
+879 
-894 TNGLLNINVD
+894 
-904 NGTMSVTN
+904 
-912 SLNEGAFFR
+912 
-921 NGNIELTSSTLWNK
+921 
-935 NDIPS
+935 
-940 YGKIELSNKGG
+940 
-951 IISGV
+951 
-956 QITGTKGWVITSQN
+956 
-970 YDNKFDWLYVGDE
+970 
-983 NAKPSGTYIAGSE
+983 
-996 NNVVAGAS
+996 
-1004 DEIMFHFGDVMEL
+1004 
-1017 HETPFNW
+1017 
-1024 NTSKRPSLVLGVP
+1024 
-1037 GANSNKKDGIAANA
+1037 
-1051 SRFTLSLENTGTN
+1051 
-1064 VIYGRSDVS
+1064 S
-1073 SFNGPNNMYQFKAEI
+1073 SFNLLDGTLAALNSSSEGVFMQNGKLEFSSRQSWNNNTTAMYGRIQPLPKMFTIGYNYGGLDIMGTSGFVLRTNTTKVSASESGQGGSAI
-1088 PWNSYINL
+1088 SGGGYIYGNDTL
-1096 ADDAGYLGRNAH
+1096 THIHNDNVVIIDAGPGYSEHTAQLVFTQGTSGVSPSIGVQASGASLDFNFTISGDAG
-1108 FEVYVGN
+1108 VLKSLSVGN
-1115 QNVISYDAN
+1115 NLIV
-1124 GGLFGPKGR
+1124 GG
-1133 THIPNL
+1133 NL
-1139 TADSLN
+1139 G

-1152 IVPTSAGATLINA
+1152 IVKTSQGPTAINA

-1209 SAYDNATVWVE
+1209 SSYDNATVWVE

-1227 VVKSSKPNTKFCW
+1227 VVRSSKPNVSFCW

-1247 GYEDKRLEVD
+1247 GYEHSRLEVD
-1257 DSISAD
+1257 DSISAED
-1263 NLRKQVEKNEQ
+1263 LRKAAKK
-1274 Q
+1274 

>member
-21 FVEAKMVE
+21 FIEANMVE
-29 QINAADQLTFS
+29 QINSADQLTFS

-59 RGSGYLLFKII
+59 RGSGYLLFKIV

-83 VESAYDEL
+83 IESAYDEL

-134 FYYISTLEAIQKIVE
+134 FYYISALEAIQKIVE

-164 THKIEHRL
+164 THQIEHRL

-238 ADVVWSKKNGNPADK
+238 ADVVWSKENGNPTDK
-253 PVGQEYVEDVDA
+253 PAGQEYVEDVDA

-286 TDPAELLQATW
+286 TDPAELLKATW

-407 PLEGDLW
+407 PMEGDLW

-447 QVKLAQDDFKTAWNK
+447 QVKQAQDDFNTAWNK

-473 QQRADNVG
+473 QQRADDVG
-481 KQLQSAQADF
+481 KQLQSA
-491 DSRLTTAMAN
+491 
-501 ASSATAKAQQRAD
+501 
-514 DVGKQLQ
+514 
-521 STQSDFDSKLSAASA
+521 QSDFDSKLSAASA
-536 SASAATDKAM
+536 SASAAADKAM
-546 QAANAAQDDVNA
+546 QAANAAQDDVNE
-558 QIKEFNA
+558 QIKELNA
-565 YKSNAAKTYVDNS
+565 YKT
-578 TFNSYKSATSTTI
+578 ATNTTI
-591 NDNKATADQNLNSYK
+591 SNNKAIADQNLNSYK
-606 DIVDKTYV
+606 DTVGKTYV

-625 EAKASIFSTNN
+625 EANASIFSTSN
-636 KLYMDAATTVF
+636 KLYMDATTTVF
-647 SGKAFIPNAA
+647 SGKAFIPDAA

-665 LTAGTIDASKI
+665 LTAGTIDASEI
-676 SVVNLNA
+676 SVINLDA
-683 SNINTGTLN
+683 SNINTGTLD

-720 LLADSIVS
+720 LSAGSIVS
-728 GTLDAS
+728 GTLDAA
-734 KVAVINLNASN
+734 KVA
-745 INTGSLNAGL
+745 
-755 IKVGSMS
+755 
-762 ADRIV
+762 
-767 GGTLNFKNIAVSNL
+767 
-781 SAGNIVSGILDAAK
+781 
-795 VSVINLNASNI
+795 VINLNASNI

-814 LIKAGAMSA
+814 LIKAGSMSA

-829 TLDFSKVNAASLSAD
+829 TIDFSKVNAASLSAD
-844 KITSGTLNAGKVN
+844 QITSGTLDAGNVN
-857 VINLNAN
+857 VINLNAD

-904 NGTMSVTN
+904 DGTMSVTN
-912 SLNEGAFFR
+912 SLNEGAFFK
-921 NGNIELTSSTLWNK
+921 NGNIELTNFALWDK
-935 NDIPS
+935 GDIPA
-940 YGKIELSNKGG
+940 YGKIAFAKNMFEIGNN
-951 IISGV
+951 GV
-956 QITGTKGWVITSQN
+956 EIQGKKGWIIHSEN
-970 YDNKFDWLYVGDE
+970 FEYNKFPLQYLWTME
-983 NAKPSGTYIAGSE
+983 KNGTSIGGNDQYIAMQAYSGISIT
-996 NNVVAGAS
+996 AGAFLPHLES
-1004 DEIMFHFGDVMEL
+1004 SLSESFKTAPYLNLG
-1017 HETPFNW
+1017 FNRDATYH
-1024 NTSKRPSLVLGVP
+1024 NPAFV
-1037 GANSNKKDGIAANA
+1037 ANSNAYEFSVD
-1051 SRFTLSLENTGTN
+1051 NTGTFMK
-1064 VIYGRSDVS
+1064 YGRVYLNDSDYT
-1073 SFNGPNNMYQFKAEI
+1073 YQFYVDL
-1088 PWNSYINL
+1088 PWNSHIKL
-1096 ADDAGYLGRNAH
+1096 ADDMGHDGRNAY
-1108 FEVYVGN
+1108 FDVSVGG
-1115 QNVISYDAN
+1115 QTVIAFDNN
-1124 GGLFGPKGR
+1124 GAYSLPKAR
-1133 THIPNL
+1133 TYIPNL
-1139 TADSLN
+1139 TASSLT

-1180 TDKSCVAQI
+1180 TDKTCIAQI

-1203 PYQVFV
+1203 PYQVFL
-1209 SAYDNATVWVE
+1209 SSYDNATVWVE

-1227 VVKSSKPNTKFCW
+1227 VVRSSKPNVRFCW
-1240 ELKAKRK
+1240 ELKAKRR
-1247 GYEDKRLEVD
+1247 GYEHSRLEVD
-1257 DSISAD
+1257 DSISAE

-1274 Q
+1274 

>member
-21 FVEAKMVE
+21 FIEATMVE
-29 QINAADQLTFS
+29 EINAADQLTFS
-40 VPLNKRLPSSYFY
+40 VPLNERLPSSYFY

-59 RGSGYLLFKII
+59 RGSGYLLFKIV

-83 VESAYDEL
+83 IESAYDEL

-111 QTALEG
+111 QAALEG

-164 THKIEHRL
+164 THQIEHRL

-238 ADVVWSKKNGNPADK
+238 ADIIWSKKNGNPADK
-253 PVGQEYVEDVDA
+253 PAGQEYVEDVDA

-286 TDPAELLQATW
+286 TDPAELLRATW

-362 SGSSITSTV
+362 SGNSITSTV
-371 NNLGRSVGAV
+371 NDLGKSVGTV
-381 GQLANYAAVSAN
+381 ERIANYAAVSAN

-447 QVKLAQDDFKTAWNK
+447 QVKQAQDDFTTAWNK

-467 SSAAKA
+467 ESAAKA
-473 QQRADNVG
+473 QQRADDVG

-521 STQSDFDSKLSAASA
+521 SAQSDFDSKLSAASA

-546 QAANAAQDDVNA
+546 QAANAAQDDVNE
-558 QIKEFNA
+558 QIKE
-565 YKSNAAKTYVDNS
+565 
-578 TFNSYKSATSTTI
+578 
-591 NDNKATADQNLNSYK
+591 LNTYK
-606 DIVDKTYV
+606 DTVGKTYV

-625 EAKASIFSTNN
+625 EANASIFSTSN

-647 SGKAFIPNAA
+647 SGKAFIPDAA

-676 SVVNLNA
+676 SVVNLDA

-708 GTLDFKNVAVAN
+708 GTLDFKNVTVAN
-720 LLADSIVS
+720 LSAGSIVS

-734 KVAVINLNASN
+734 KVSVINLNASN

-767 GGTLNFKNIAVSNL
+767 SGTLDFKNIAVSNL
-781 SAGNIVSGILDAAK
+781 SAGSIVSGTLDAAK

-864 NITSGTINGQNLKIN
+864 NITSGTIKGQN
-879 LNTGEILFQKGKIAS
+879 
-894 TNGLLNINVD
+894 
-904 NGTMSVTN
+904 
-912 SLNEGAFFR
+912 
-921 NGNIELTSSTLWNK
+921 
-935 NDIPS
+935 
-940 YGKIELSNKGG
+940 
-951 IISGV
+951 
-956 QITGTKGWVITSQN
+956 
-970 YDNKFDWLYVGDE
+970 
-983 NAKPSGTYIAGSE
+983 
-996 NNVVAGAS
+996 
-1004 DEIMFHFGDVMEL
+1004 
-1017 HETPFNW
+1017 
-1024 NTSKRPSLVLGVP
+1024 
-1037 GANSNKKDGIAANA
+1037 
-1051 SRFTLSLENTGTN
+1051 
-1064 VIYGRSDVS
+1064 S
-1073 SFNGPNNMYQFKAEI
+1073 SFNLLDGTLAALNSSSEGVFMQNGKLEFSSRQSWNNNTTAMYGRIQPLPKMFTIGYNYGGLDIMGTSGFVLRTNTTKVSASESGQGGSAI
-1088 PWNSYINL
+1088 SGGGYIYGNDTL
-1096 ADDAGYLGRNAH
+1096 THIHNDNVVIIDAGPGYSEHTAQLVFTQGTSGVSPSIGVQASGASLDFNFTISGDAG
-1108 FEVYVGN
+1108 VLKSLSVGN
-1115 QNVISYDAN
+1115 NLIV
-1124 GGLFGPKGR
+1124 GG
-1133 THIPNL
+1133 NL
-1139 TADSLN
+1139 G

-1152 IVPTSAGATLINA
+1152 IVKTSQGPTAINA

-1209 SAYDNATVWVE
+1209 SSYDNATVWVE
-1220 SRTANLF
+1220 SRTANIF
-1227 VVKSSKPNTKFCW
+1227 VVRSSKPNVSFCW

-1247 GYEDKRLEVD
+1247 GYEHSRLEVD
-1257 DSISAD
+1257 DSISAED
-1263 NLRKQVEKNEQ
+1263 LRKAAKK
-1274 Q
+1274 

>member
-21 FVEAKMVE
+21 FIEAKMVE

-59 RGSGYLLFKII
+59 RGSGYLLFKIV

-122 GQTYDSGTFSTN
+122 GQTYDSGTFSIN
-134 FYYISTLEAIQKIVE
+134 FYYINTLEAIQKIVE

-164 THKIEHRL
+164 THQIEHRL

-198 EESAENLITAL
+198 EESAENLVTAL

-253 PVGQEYVEDVDA
+253 PAGQEYVEDVDA

-286 TDPAELLQATW
+286 TDPVELLKATW

-347 LLDERQNTIELGDDF
+347 LLDEHQNTIELGDDF

-371 NNLGRSVGAV
+371 NDLGKSVGTV
-381 GQLANYAAVSAN
+381 ERIANYAAVSAN

-407 PLEGDLW
+407 PMEGDLW

-447 QVKLAQDDFKTAWNK
+447 QVKQAQDDFTTAWNK

-473 QQRADNVG
+473 QQRADDVG

-491 DSRLTTAMAN
+491 DSRL
-501 ASSATAKAQQRAD
+501 
-514 DVGKQLQ
+514 
-521 STQSDFDSKLSAASA
+521 SAASA
-536 SASAATDKAM
+536 SASAANDKAM
-546 QAANAAQDDVNA
+546 QAANAAQNDVNA
-558 QIKEFNA
+558 QIKELND
-565 YKSNAAKTYVDNS
+565 YKANVAKTYVDNS

-591 NDNKATADQNLNSYK
+591 NNNKATADQNLNSYK
-606 DIVDKTYV
+606 DTVDKTYV

-625 EAKASIFSTNN
+625 EADASIFSTNN

-647 SGKAFIPNAA
+647 SGKAFIPDAA
-657 IINLTASK
+657 IIDLTASK

-676 SVVNLNA
+676 SVTNLNA

-692 ASLIKAGSMS
+692 ASLIKTGSMS

-708 GTLDFKNVAVAN
+708 GTLDFKN
-720 LLADSIVS
+720 
-728 GTLDAS
+728 
-734 KVAVINLNASN
+734 
-745 INTGSLNAGL
+745 
-755 IKVGSMS
+755 
-762 ADRIV
+762 
-767 GGTLNFKNIAVSNL
+767 IAVSNL
-781 SAGNIVSGILDAAK
+781 SAGSIVSGTLDAAK

-814 LIKAGAMSA
+814 LIKAGSMSA

-829 TLDFSKVNAASLSAD
+829 TIDFSKVNAASLSAD
-844 KITSGTLNAGKVN
+844 KITSGTLDAGNVN
-857 VINLNAN
+857 IINLNAD

-904 NGTMSVTN
+904 DGTMSVTN
-912 SLNEGAFFR
+912 SLNEGAFFK
-921 NGNIELTSSTLWNK
+921 NGNIELTNFALWDK
-935 NDIPS
+935 GDIPA
-940 YGKIELSNKGG
+940 YGKIAFAENMFELGNNGIEIQGKKGWIIHSENFDYNKFPLQYLWTMEKNGTSIG
-951 IISGV
+951 ADEKYMALQAYSGV
-956 QITGTKGWVITSQN
+956 SIT
-970 YDNKFDWLYVGDE
+970 
-983 NAKPSGTYIAGSE
+983 
-996 NNVVAGAS
+996 AGAFLPTLES
-1004 DEIMFHFGDVMEL
+1004 ALSTSFKTAPYLNLG
-1017 HETPFNW
+1017 FNRDATYH
-1024 NTSKRPSLVLGVP
+1024 NPAFA
-1037 GANSNKKDGIAANA
+1037 ANSNAYEFSVD
-1051 SRFTLSLENTGTN
+1051 NTGTLMK
-1064 VIYGRSDVS
+1064 YGRVYLNDSDYT
-1073 SFNGPNNMYQFKAEI
+1073 YQFYVDL
-1088 PWNSYINL
+1088 PWNSHIKL
-1096 ADDAGYLGRNAH
+1096 ADDMGHDGRNAY
-1108 FEVYVGN
+1108 FDVSVGG
-1115 QNVISYDAN
+1115 QTVIAFDNN
-1124 GGLFGPKGR
+1124 GAYSLPKAR
-1133 THIPNL
+1133 TYIPNL
-1139 TADSLN
+1139 TANSLT

-1165 YETAEYYFGDIGEST
+1165 YETAEYYFGDIGEGT
-1180 TDKSCVAQI
+1180 TDRKCVAQV
-1189 TIDPLFLETINTSV
+1189 TIDPLFLETVNTSV

-1209 SAYDNATVWVE
+1209 SSYDNAAVWVE
-1220 SRTANLF
+1220 SRTANIF
-1227 VVKSSKPNTKFCW
+1227 VVRSSKPNVSFCW

-1247 GYEDKRLEVD
+1247 GYEHSRLEVD
-1257 DSISAD
+1257 DSISAED
-1263 NLRKQVEKNEQ
+1263 LRKAAKK
-1274 Q
+1274 

>member
-21 FVEAKMVE
+21 FIEAKMVE
-29 QINAADQLTFS
+29 QINSADQLTFS

-59 RGSGYLLFKII
+59 RGSGYLLFKIVA
-70 TEKVSSDQIEYTA
+70 EKVSSDQIEYTA

-99 VRPENRKAGELL
+99 VRPDNRKAGELL

-164 THKIEHRL
+164 THQIEHRL

-178 QGQRTGKRFEYG
+178 QGKRTGKRFEYG

-253 PVGQEYVEDVDA
+253 PAGQEYVEDVDA

-286 TDPAELLQATW
+286 TDPAELLKATW

-362 SGSSITSTV
+362 SGSSITSAV
-371 NNLGRSVGAV
+371 NDLGKSVGTV
-381 GQLANYAAVSAN
+381 ERIANYAAVSAN
-393 GKNANYYG
+393 DKNANYYG

-407 PLEGDLW
+407 PMEGDLW

-430 GNWIL
+430 GNWVL

-447 QVKLAQDDFKTAWNK
+447 QVKQAQDDFTTAWNK

-473 QQRADNVG
+473 QQRADDVG
-481 KQLQSAQADF
+481 KQLQSAQA
-491 DSRLTTAMAN
+491 
-501 ASSATAKAQQRAD
+501 
-514 DVGKQLQ
+514 
-521 STQSDFDSKLSAASA
+521 DFDSKLSAASA
-536 SASAATDKAM
+536 SASAANDKAM
-546 QAANAAQDDVNA
+546 QAANAAQNDVNA
-558 QIKEFNA
+558 QIKELND
-565 YKSNAAKTYVDNS
+565 YKSSAAKTYVDNS
-578 TFNSYKSATSTTI
+578 TFDNYKSATSATI
-591 NDNKATADQNLNSYK
+591 DDNKVAADQNLNSYK
-606 DIVDKTYV
+606 DTVNKTYV

-625 EAKASIFSTNN
+625 EADASIFSTNN

-647 SGKAFIPNAA
+647 SGKAFIPDAA
-657 IINLTASK
+657 IIDLTASK

-676 SVVNLNA
+676 SV
-683 SNINTGTLN
+683 
-692 ASLIKAGSMS
+692 
-702 ADRIVG
+702 
-708 GTLDFKNVAVAN
+708 
-720 LLADSIVS
+720 
-728 GTLDAS
+728 
-734 KVAVINLNASN
+734 INLNASN
-745 INTGSLNAGL
+745 IN
-755 IKVGSMS
+755 
-762 ADRIV
+762 
-767 GGTLNFKNIAVSNL
+767 
-781 SAGNIVSGILDAAK
+781 
-795 VSVINLNASNI
+795 
-806 KTGTLDAS
+806 TGTLDAS

-844 KITSGTLNAGKVN
+844 KITSGTLDAGNVN
-857 VINLNAN
+857 VINLNAD

-904 NGTMSVTN
+904 DGTMSVTN
-912 SLNEGAFFR
+912 SLNEGAFFK
-921 NGNIELTSSTLWNK
+921 NGNIELTNFALWDK
-935 NDIPS
+935 GDIPA
-940 YGKIELSNKGG
+940 YGKIAFAENMFELGNNGIEIQGKKGWIIHSENFDYNKFPLQYLWTMEKNGTSIG
-951 IISGV
+951 ADEKYMALQAYSGV
-956 QITGTKGWVITSQN
+956 SIT
-970 YDNKFDWLYVGDE
+970 
-983 NAKPSGTYIAGSE
+983 
-996 NNVVAGAS
+996 AGAFLPTLES
-1004 DEIMFHFGDVMEL
+1004 ALSTSFKTAPYLNLG
-1017 HETPFNW
+1017 FNRDATYH
-1024 NTSKRPSLVLGVP
+1024 NPAFV
-1037 GANSNKKDGIAANA
+1037 ANSNAYEFSVD
-1051 SRFTLSLENTGTN
+1051 NTGTLMK
-1064 VIYGRSDVS
+1064 YGRVYLNDSDYT
-1073 SFNGPNNMYQFKAEI
+1073 YQFYVDL
-1088 PWNSYINL
+1088 PWNSHIKL
-1096 ADDAGYLGRNAH
+1096 ADDMGHDGRNAY
-1108 FEVYVGN
+1108 FDVSVGG
-1115 QNVISYDAN
+1115 QTVIAFDNN
-1124 GGLFGPKGR
+1124 GAYSLPKAR
-1133 THIPNL
+1133 TYIPNL
-1139 TADSLN
+1139 TANSLT

-1165 YETAEYYFGDIGEST
+1165 YETAEYYFGDIGEGT
-1180 TDKSCVAQI
+1180 TDKKCVAQV
-1189 TIDPLFLETINTSV
+1189 TIDPLFLETVNTSV

-1209 SAYDNATVWVE
+1209 SSYDNATVWVE

-1227 VVKSSKPNTKFCW
+1227 VVRSSKPNVSFCW

-1247 GYEDKRLEVD
+1247 GYEHSRLEVD
-1257 DSISAD
+1257 DSISAED
-1263 NLRKQVEKNEQ
+1263 LRKAAKK
-1274 Q
+1274 

>member
-21 FVEAKMVE
+21 FIEAKMVE

-59 RGSGYLLFKII
+59 RGSGYLLFKIV

-122 GQTYDSGTFSTN
+122 GQTYDSGTFSIN
-134 FYYISTLEAIQKIVE
+134 FYYINTLEAIQKIVE

-164 THKIEHRL
+164 THQIEHRL

-198 EESAENLITAL
+198 EESAENLVTAL

-253 PVGQEYVEDVDA
+253 PAGQEYVEDVDA

-286 TDPAELLQATW
+286 TDPVELLKATW

-347 LLDERQNTIELGDDF
+347 LLDEHQNTIELGDDF

-371 NNLGRSVGAV
+371 NDLGKSVGTV
-381 GQLANYAAVSAN
+381 ERIANYAAVSAN

-407 PLEGDLW
+407 PMEGDLW

-447 QVKLAQDDFKTAWNK
+447 QVKQAQDDFTTAWNK

-473 QQRADNVG
+473 QQRADDVG

-491 DSRLTTAMAN
+491 DSRL
-501 ASSATAKAQQRAD
+501 
-514 DVGKQLQ
+514 
-521 STQSDFDSKLSAASA
+521 SAASA
-536 SASAATDKAM
+536 SASAANDKAM
-546 QAANAAQDDVNA
+546 QAANAAQNDVNA
-558 QIKEFNA
+558 QIKELND
-565 YKSNAAKTYVDNS
+565 YKANVAKTYVDNS

-591 NDNKATADQNLNSYK
+591 NNNKATADQNLNSYK
-606 DIVDKTYV
+606 DTVDKTYV

-625 EAKASIFSTNN
+625 EADASIFSTNN

-647 SGKAFIPNAA
+647 SGKAFIPDAA
-657 IINLTASK
+657 IIDLTASK

-676 SVVNLNA
+676 SVTNLNA

-692 ASLIKAGSMS
+692 ASLIKTGSMS

-708 GTLDFKNVAVAN
+708 GTLDFKN
-720 LLADSIVS
+720 
-728 GTLDAS
+728 
-734 KVAVINLNASN
+734 
-745 INTGSLNAGL
+745 
-755 IKVGSMS
+755 
-762 ADRIV
+762 
-767 GGTLNFKNIAVSNL
+767 IAVSNL
-781 SAGNIVSGILDAAK
+781 SAGSIVSGTLDAAK

-814 LIKAGAMSA
+814 LIKAGSMSA

-829 TLDFSKVNAASLSAD
+829 TIDFSKVNAASLSAD
-844 KITSGTLNAGKVN
+844 KITSGTLDAGNVN
-857 VINLNAN
+857 IINLNAD

-904 NGTMSVTN
+904 DGTMSVTN
-912 SLNEGAFFR
+912 SLNEGAFFK
-921 NGNIELTSSTLWNK
+921 NGNIELTNFALWDK
-935 NDIPS
+935 GDIPA
-940 YGKIELSNKGG
+940 YGKIAFAENMFGLGNNGIEIQGKKGWIIHSENFDYNKFPLQYLWTMEKNGTSIG
-951 IISGV
+951 ADEKYMALQAYSGV
-956 QITGTKGWVITSQN
+956 SIT
-970 YDNKFDWLYVGDE
+970 
-983 NAKPSGTYIAGSE
+983 
-996 NNVVAGAS
+996 AGAFLPTLES
-1004 DEIMFHFGDVMEL
+1004 ALSTSFKTAPYLNLG
-1017 HETPFNW
+1017 FNRDATYH
-1024 NTSKRPSLVLGVP
+1024 NPAFA
-1037 GANSNKKDGIAANA
+1037 ANSNAYEFSVD
-1051 SRFTLSLENTGTN
+1051 NTGTLMK
-1064 VIYGRSDVS
+1064 YGRVYLNDSDYT
-1073 SFNGPNNMYQFKAEI
+1073 YQFYVDL
-1088 PWNSYINL
+1088 PWNSHIKL
-1096 ADDAGYLGRNAH
+1096 ADDMGHDGRNAY
-1108 FEVYVGN
+1108 FDVSVGG
-1115 QNVISYDAN
+1115 QTVIAFDNN
-1124 GGLFGPKGR
+1124 GAYSLPKAR
-1133 THIPNL
+1133 TYIPNL
-1139 TADSLN
+1139 TANSLT

-1165 YETAEYYFGDIGEST
+1165 YETAEYYFGDIGEGT
-1180 TDKSCVAQI
+1180 TDKKCVAQV
-1189 TIDPLFLETINTSV
+1189 TIDPLFLETVNTSV

-1209 SAYDNATVWVE
+1209 SSYDNATVWVE
-1220 SRTANLF
+1220 SRTANIF
-1227 VVKSSKPNTKFCW
+1227 VVRSSEPNVSFCW

-1247 GYEDKRLEVD
+1247 GYEHSRLEVD
-1257 DSISAD
+1257 DSISAED
-1263 NLRKQVEKNEQ
+1263 LRKAAKK
-1274 Q
+1274 

>member
-15 WLVDRD
+15 WLADRD
-21 FVEAKMVE
+21 FIEAKMAE

-70 TEKVSSDQIEYTA
+70 TEKVSSDRIEYTA
-83 VESAYDEL
+83 IESAYDEL

-99 VRPENRKAGELL
+99 VRPESRKAGELL

-122 GQTYDSGTFSTN
+122 GQTYDSGNFSTN
-134 FYYISTLEAIQKIVE
+134 FYYINTLEAIQKIVE

-164 THKIEHRL
+164 THQIEHRL

-253 PVGQEYVEDVDA
+253 PAGQEYVEDVDA

-286 TDPAELLQATW
+286 TDPAELLKATW
-297 SALQTLKRPQASF
+297 LALQTLKRPQASF

-371 NNLGRSVGAV
+371 NDLGKSVGTV
-381 GQLANYAAVSAN
+381 ERIANYAAVSAN

-401 QAQPIN
+401 QVQPIN
-407 PLEGDLW
+407 SMEGDLW

-447 QVKLAQDDFKTAWNK
+447 QVKQAQDDFTTAWNK

-473 QQRADNVG
+473 QQRADDVG

-521 STQSDFDSKLSAASA
+521 SAQSGFDSKLSAASA

-546 QAANAAQDDVNA
+546 QAANAAQDDVNE
-558 QIKEFNA
+558 QIKELNA
-565 YKSNAAKTYVDNS
+565 YKDTVG
-578 TFNSYKSATSTTI
+578 
-591 NDNKATADQNLNSYK
+591 
-606 DIVDKTYV
+606 KTYV

-625 EAKASIFSTNN
+625 EANASIFSTSN

-647 SGKAFIPNAA
+647 SGKAFIPDAA

-683 SNINTGTLN
+683 SNINAGTLN

-720 LLADSIVS
+720 LSAGSIVS

-734 KVAVINLNASN
+734 KVSVINLNASN

-767 GGTLNFKNIAVSNL
+767 GGTLDFKNIGVSNL
-781 SAGNIVSGILDAAK
+781 SAGSIVSGTLDAAK

-829 TLDFSKVNAASLSAD
+829 TIDFSKVDAASLSAD

-864 NITSGTINGQNLKIN
+864 NITSGTIKGQN
-879 LNTGEILFQKGKIAS
+879 
-894 TNGLLNINVD
+894 
-904 NGTMSVTN
+904 
-912 SLNEGAFFR
+912 
-921 NGNIELTSSTLWNK
+921 
-935 NDIPS
+935 
-940 YGKIELSNKGG
+940 
-951 IISGV
+951 
-956 QITGTKGWVITSQN
+956 
-970 YDNKFDWLYVGDE
+970 
-983 NAKPSGTYIAGSE
+983 
-996 NNVVAGAS
+996 
-1004 DEIMFHFGDVMEL
+1004 
-1017 HETPFNW
+1017 
-1024 NTSKRPSLVLGVP
+1024 
-1037 GANSNKKDGIAANA
+1037 
-1051 SRFTLSLENTGTN
+1051 
-1064 VIYGRSDVS
+1064 S
-1073 SFNGPNNMYQFKAEI
+1073 SFNLLDGTLAALNSSSEGVFMQNGKLEFSSRQSWNNNTTAMYGRIQPLPKMFTIGYNYGGLDIMGTSGFVLRTNTTKVSASESGQGGSAI
-1088 PWNSYINL
+1088 SGGGYIYGNDTL
-1096 ADDAGYLGRNAH
+1096 THIHNDNVVIIDAGPGYSEHTAQLVFTQGTSGVSPSIGVQASGASLDFNFTISGDAG
-1108 FEVYVGN
+1108 VLKSLSVGN
-1115 QNVISYDAN
+1115 NLIV
-1124 GGLFGPKGR
+1124 GGNFG
-1133 THIPNL
+1133 
-1139 TADSLN
+1139 

-1152 IVPTSAGATLINA
+1152 IVKTSQGPTAINA

-1247 GYEDKRLEVD
+1247 GYEEKRLEVD
-1257 DSISAD
+1257 DSISAE
-1263 NLRKQVEKNEQ
+1263 NLRKQAEKNEQ
-1274 Q
+1274 

>member
-21 FVEAKMVE
+21 FIEAKMVE

-59 RGSGYLLFKII
+59 RGSGYLLFKIV

-122 GQTYDSGTFSTN
+122 GQTYDSGTFSIN
-134 FYYISTLEAIQKIVE
+134 FYYINTLEAIQKIVE

-164 THKIEHRL
+164 THQIEHRL

-198 EESAENLITAL
+198 EESAENLVTAL

-253 PVGQEYVEDVDA
+253 PAGQEYVEDVDA

-286 TDPAELLQATW
+286 TDPVELLKATW

-347 LLDERQNTIELGDDF
+347 LLDEHQNTIELGDDF

-371 NNLGRSVGAV
+371 NDLGKSVGTV
-381 GQLANYAAVSAN
+381 ERIANYAAVSAN

-407 PLEGDLW
+407 PMEGDLW

-447 QVKLAQDDFKTAWNK
+447 QVKQAQDDFTTAWNK

-473 QQRADNVG
+473 QQRADDVG
-481 KQLQSAQADF
+481 KQLQSA
-491 DSRLTTAMAN
+491 
-501 ASSATAKAQQRAD
+501 
-514 DVGKQLQ
+514 
-521 STQSDFDSKLSAASA
+521 QSDFDSKLSAASA
-536 SASAATDKAM
+536 SASAANDKAM
-546 QAANAAQDDVNA
+546 QAANAAQNDVNA
-558 QIKEFNA
+558 QIKELND
-565 YKSNAAKTYVDNS
+565 YKANAAKTYVDNS

-591 NDNKATADQNLNSYK
+591 NNNKTTADQNLNSYK
-606 DIVDKTYV
+606 DTVNKTYV

-625 EAKASIFSTNN
+625 EADASIFSTNN

-647 SGKAFIPNAA
+647 SGKAFIPDAA

-683 SNINTGTLN
+683 SNIDTGTLN
-692 ASLIKAGSMS
+692 ASLIKTGSMS

-708 GTLDFKNVAVAN
+708 GTLDFKNVTVAN
-720 LLADSIVS
+720 LSAGSIIS

-734 KVAVINLNASN
+734 
-745 INTGSLNAGL
+745 
-755 IKVGSMS
+755 
-762 ADRIV
+762 
-767 GGTLNFKNIAVSNL
+767 
-781 SAGNIVSGILDAAK
+781 K

-823 DRISGG
+823 DRIVGG
-829 TLDFSKVNAASLSAD
+829 TLDFSKVNAGSLSAD

-864 NITSGTINGQNLKIN
+864 NITSGTIKGQN
-879 LNTGEILFQKGKIAS
+879 
-894 TNGLLNINVD
+894 
-904 NGTMSVTN
+904 
-912 SLNEGAFFR
+912 
-921 NGNIELTSSTLWNK
+921 
-935 NDIPS
+935 
-940 YGKIELSNKGG
+940 
-951 IISGV
+951 
-956 QITGTKGWVITSQN
+956 
-970 YDNKFDWLYVGDE
+970 
-983 NAKPSGTYIAGSE
+983 
-996 NNVVAGAS
+996 
-1004 DEIMFHFGDVMEL
+1004 
-1017 HETPFNW
+1017 
-1024 NTSKRPSLVLGVP
+1024 
-1037 GANSNKKDGIAANA
+1037 
-1051 SRFTLSLENTGTN
+1051 
-1064 VIYGRSDVS
+1064 S
-1073 SFNGPNNMYQFKAEI
+1073 SFNLLDGTLAALNSSSEGVFMQNGKLEFSSRQSWNNNTTAMYGRIQPLPKMFTIGYNYGGLDIMGTSGFVLRTNTTKVSASESGQGGSAI
-1088 PWNSYINL
+1088 SGGGYIYGNDTL
-1096 ADDAGYLGRNAH
+1096 THIHNDNVVIIDAGPGYSEHTAQLVFTQGTSGVSPSIGVQASGASLDFNFTISGDAG
-1108 FEVYVGN
+1108 VLKSLSVGN
-1115 QNVISYDAN
+1115 NLIV
-1124 GGLFGPKGR
+1124 GG
-1133 THIPNL
+1133 NL
-1139 TADSLN
+1139 G

-1152 IVPTSAGATLINA
+1152 IVKTSQGPTAINA

-1209 SAYDNATVWVE
+1209 SSYDNAAVWVE
-1220 SRTANLF
+1220 SRTANIF
-1227 VVKSSKPNTKFCW
+1227 VVRSSKPNVSFCW

-1247 GYEDKRLEVD
+1247 GYEHSRLEID
-1257 DSISAD
+1257 DSISAE
-1263 NLRKQVEKNEQ
+1263 NLRKQAEKNEQ
-1274 Q
+1274 

>member
-15 WLVDRD
+15 WLIDRD
-21 FVEAKMVE
+21 FIEATMVE
-29 QINAADQLTFS
+29 EINAADQLTFS
-40 VPLNKRLPSSYFY
+40 VPLNERLPSSYFY

-59 RGSGYLLFKII
+59 RGSGYLLFKIV

-83 VESAYDEL
+83 IESAYDEL

-164 THKIEHRL
+164 THQIEHRL

-253 PVGQEYVEDVDA
+253 PAGQEYIEDVDA

-286 TDPAELLQATW
+286 TDPVELLKATW

-362 SGSSITSTV
+362 SGNSITSTV
-371 NNLGRSVGAV
+371 NDLGKSVGTV
-381 GQLANYAAVSAN
+381 ERIANYAAVSAN

-407 PLEGDLW
+407 PMEGDLW

-447 QVKLAQDDFKTAWNK
+447 QVKQAQDDFTTAWNK

-467 SSAAKA
+467 SSATKA
-473 QQRADNVG
+473 QQRADDVG

-521 STQSDFDSKLSAASA
+521 SAQSDFDSKLSAASA

-546 QAANAAQDDVNA
+546 QAANAAQNDVNA
-558 QIKEFNA
+558 QIKELND
-565 YKSNAAKTYVDNS
+565 YKANAAKTYVDNS
-578 TFNSYKSATSTTI
+578 TFNSYKSVTSTTI
-591 NDNKATADQNLNSYK
+591 NNNKTTADQNLNSYK
-606 DIVDKTYV
+606 DTVNKTYV

-625 EAKASIFSTNN
+625 EADASIFSTNN

-647 SGKAFIPNAA
+647 SGKAFIPDAA

-676 SVVNLNA
+676 SVVNLDA

-702 ADRIVG
+702 ADRIIG
-708 GTLDFKNVAVAN
+708 GTLDFKNVTVAN
-720 LLADSIVS
+720 LSAGSIIS

-734 KVAVINLNASN
+734 KVSVINLNASN

-767 GGTLNFKNIAVSNL
+767 GGTLNFKNIGVSNL
-781 SAGNIVSGILDAAK
+781 SAGSIVSGTLDAAK

-814 LIKAGAMSA
+814 LIKAGSMSA
-823 DRISGG
+823 DRIVGG
-829 TLDFSKVNAASLSAD
+829 TLDFSKVNAGSLSAD

-864 NITSGTINGQNLKIN
+864 NITSGTIKGQN
-879 LNTGEILFQKGKIAS
+879 
-894 TNGLLNINVD
+894 
-904 NGTMSVTN
+904 
-912 SLNEGAFFR
+912 
-921 NGNIELTSSTLWNK
+921 
-935 NDIPS
+935 
-940 YGKIELSNKGG
+940 
-951 IISGV
+951 
-956 QITGTKGWVITSQN
+956 
-970 YDNKFDWLYVGDE
+970 
-983 NAKPSGTYIAGSE
+983 
-996 NNVVAGAS
+996 
-1004 DEIMFHFGDVMEL
+1004 
-1017 HETPFNW
+1017 
-1024 NTSKRPSLVLGVP
+1024 
-1037 GANSNKKDGIAANA
+1037 
-1051 SRFTLSLENTGTN
+1051 
-1064 VIYGRSDVS
+1064 S
-1073 SFNGPNNMYQFKAEI
+1073 SFNLLDGTLAALNSSSEGVFMQNGKLEFSSRQSWNNNTTAMYGRIQPLPKMFTIGYNYGGLDIMGTSGFVLRTNTTKVSASESGQGGSAI
-1088 PWNSYINL
+1088 SGGGYIYGNDTL
-1096 ADDAGYLGRNAH
+1096 THIHNDNVVIIDAGPGYSEHTAQLVFTQGTSGVSPSIGVQASGASLDFNFTISGDAG
-1108 FEVYVGN
+1108 VLKSLSVGN
-1115 QNVISYDAN
+1115 NLIV
-1124 GGLFGPKGR
+1124 GGNFG
-1133 THIPNL
+1133 
-1139 TADSLN
+1139 

-1152 IVPTSAGATLINA
+1152 IVKTSQGPTAINA

-1209 SAYDNATVWVE
+1209 SSYGNAMVWVE

-1247 GYEDKRLEVD
+1247 GYEEKRLEVD
-1257 DSISAD
+1257 DSISAE
-1263 NLRKQVEKNEQ
+1263 NLRKQAEKNEQ
-1274 Q
+1274 

>member
-21 FVEAKMVE
+21 FIEAKMVE
-29 QINAADQLTFS
+29 QINAANQLTFS

-117 TRWQV
+117 TRWQA

-164 THKIEHRL
+164 THQIERRL

-253 PVGQEYVEDVDA
+253 PAGQEYVEDVDA

-286 TDPAELLQATW
+286 TDPAELLKATW

-362 SGSSITSTV
+362 SGNSITSTV
-371 NNLGRSVGAV
+371 NDLGKSVGTV
-381 GQLANYAAVSAN
+381 EQLANYAAVSAN

-447 QVKLAQDDFKTAWNK
+447 QVKQAQDDFTTAWNK

-473 QQRADNVG
+473 QQRADDVG
-481 KQLQSAQADF
+481 KQLQSA
-491 DSRLTTAMAN
+491 
-501 ASSATAKAQQRAD
+501 
-514 DVGKQLQ
+514 
-521 STQSDFDSKLSAASA
+521 QSDFDSKLSAASA
-536 SASAATDKAM
+536 SASAANDKAM
-546 QAANAAQDDVNA
+546 QAANAAQNDVDE
-558 QIKEFNA
+558 QIKELNA
-565 YKSNAAKTYVDNS
+565 YKDTVG
-578 TFNSYKSATSTTI
+578 
-591 NDNKATADQNLNSYK
+591 
-606 DIVDKTYV
+606 KTYV

-625 EAKASIFSTNN
+625 EADASIFSTNN

-647 SGKAFIPNAA
+647 SGKAFIPDAA

-692 ASLIKAGSMS
+692 AGLIKTGSMS

-708 GTLDFKNVAVAN
+708 GTLDFKN
-720 LLADSIVS
+720 I
-728 GTLDAS
+728 G
-734 KVAVINLNASN
+734 
-745 INTGSLNAGL
+745 
-755 IKVGSMS
+755 
-762 ADRIV
+762 
-767 GGTLNFKNIAVSNL
+767 VSNL
-781 SAGNIVSGILDAAK
+781 SAGSIVSGTLDAAK

-814 LIKAGAMSA
+814 LIKAGSMSA

-829 TLDFSKVNAASLSAD
+829 TIDFSKVNAASLSAD
-844 KITSGTLNAGKVN
+844 KITSGTLDAGNVN
-857 VINLNAN
+857 IINMNAN
-864 NITSGTINGQNLKIN
+864 NITSGTIKGTNLGIN
-879 LNTGEILFQKGKIAS
+879 LNSGEVGFQHGRIHNS
-894 TNGLLNINVD
+894 TNAVDIDLDNAYISTASKDTRVILKKGEMQLVSPEFYDLSNDPYLRIYNGGTFASSNFSQAAILGREGVTVAVSGYTGNTVNGAYGSFGDQSFLGLFIGKNADGTPAPVGLSGASSYVNINGGEGYGDIVKTKPSINVGID
-904 NGTMSVTN
+904 ITYAKNTGPDMIMYGKTISVA
-912 SLNEGAFFR
+912 GDWVR
-921 NGNIELTSSTLWNK
+921 
-935 NDIPS
+935 IPS
-940 YGKIELSNKGG
+940 AYAHTTSASPNMF
-951 IISGV
+951 V
-956 QITGTKGWVITSQN
+956 AADGTLYQTTS
-970 YDNKFDWLYVGDE
+970 
-983 NAKPSGTYIAGSE
+983 
-996 NNVVAGAS
+996 
-1004 DEIMFHFGDVMEL
+1004 
-1017 HETPFNW
+1017 
-1024 NTSKRPSLVLGVP
+1024 
-1037 GANSNKKDGIAANA
+1037 AA
-1051 SRFTLSLENTGTN
+1051 R
-1064 VIYGRSDVS
+1064 Y
-1073 SFNGPNNMYQFKAEI
+1073 KAEI
-1088 PWNSYINL
+1088 ERSYSTEYGEKLLNVPIATWYDKAEMKRYASGESNIVPIRYFGMI
-1096 ADDAGYLGRNAH
+1096 ADDLDEAGLDLLVRKSPDGELSGINYDRIAPALIPVIKNLKERI
-1108 FEVYVGN
+1108 EVLENGKQESGN
-1115 QNVISYDAN
+1115 VD
-1124 GGLFGPKGR
+1124 
-1133 THIPNL
+1133 T
-1139 TADSLN
+1139 
-1145 VTGSKNA
+1145 
-1152 IVPTSAGATLINA
+1152 
-1165 YETAEYYFGDIGEST
+1165 ETA
-1180 TDKSCVAQI
+1180 
-1189 TIDPLFLETINTSV
+1189 
-1203 PYQVFV
+1203 
-1209 SAYDNATVWVE
+1209 
-1220 SRTANLF
+1220 
-1227 VVKSSKPNTKFCW
+1227 KSSSN
-1240 ELKAKRK
+1240 A
-1247 GYEDKRLEVD
+1247 
-1257 DSISAD
+1257 
-1263 NLRKQVEKNEQ
+1263 
-1274 Q
+1274 

>member
-21 FVEAKMVE
+21 FIEAKMVE
-29 QINAADQLTFS
+29 QINAANQLTFS

-59 RGSGYLLFKII
+59 RGSGYLLFKIV

-83 VESAYDEL
+83 IESAYDEL

-164 THKIEHRL
+164 THQIEHRL

-178 QGQRTGKRFEYG
+178 QGQRTGKRFEYA

-238 ADVVWSKKNGNPADK
+238 ADVVWSKENGNPADK
-253 PVGQEYVEDVDA
+253 PAGQEYVEDVDA

-347 LLDERQNTIELGDDF
+347 LLDERQNAIELGDDF
-362 SGSSITSTV
+362 SGNSITSTV

-435 ITSTRDL
+435 ITSTREL

-447 QVKLAQDDFKTAWNK
+447 QVKQAQDDFNTAWNK

-473 QQRADNVG
+473 QQRADDVG
-481 KQLQSAQADF
+481 KQLQSAQA
-491 DSRLTTAMAN
+491 
-501 ASSATAKAQQRAD
+501 
-514 DVGKQLQ
+514 
-521 STQSDFDSKLSAASA
+521 DFDSKLSAASA

-546 QAANAAQDDVNA
+546 QAANAAQDDVNE
-558 QIKEFNA
+558 QIKELNA
-565 YKSNAAKTYVDNS
+565 YKETVG
-578 TFNSYKSATSTTI
+578 
-591 NDNKATADQNLNSYK
+591 
-606 DIVDKTYV
+606 KTYV

-625 EAKASIFSTNN
+625 EANASIFSTNN

-647 SGKAFIPNAA
+647 SGKAFIPDAA

-665 LTAGTIDASKI
+665 LTAGTIDASEI
-676 SVVNLNA
+676 SVVNLDA

-720 LLADSIVS
+720 LSAGSIVS

-734 KVAVINLNASN
+734 
-745 INTGSLNAGL
+745 
-755 IKVGSMS
+755 
-762 ADRIV
+762 
-767 GGTLNFKNIAVSNL
+767 
-781 SAGNIVSGILDAAK
+781 K

-814 LIKAGAMSA
+814 LIKAGSMSA

-829 TLDFSKVNAASLSAD
+829 TIDFSKVNAASLSAD
-844 KITSGTLNAGKVN
+844 QITSGTLNAGKVN
-857 VINLNAN
+857 VINLNAD

-904 NGTMSVTN
+904 DGTMSVTN
-912 SLNEGAFFR
+912 FLKEGAYFK
-921 NGNIELTSSTLWNK
+921 NGNIELTNFDLWN
-935 NDIPS
+935 NGDVPA
-940 YGKIELSNKGG
+940 YGKIAFAQNMFEAGNNGIEIQGKKGW
-951 IISGV
+951 IIHSENFDYDQTLV
-956 QITGTKGWVITSQN
+956 QHLWTKEKTGTSIG
-970 YDNKFDWLYVGDE
+970 GDE
-983 NAKPSGTYIAGSE
+983 SYI
-996 NNVVAGAS
+996 
-1004 DEIMFHFGDVMEL
+1004 
-1017 HETPFNW
+1017 
-1024 NTSKRPSLVLGVP
+1024 SLQ
-1037 GANSNKKDGIAANA
+1037 AYDGISLYGGAFLPTDLDPPLSTSFKTPPYITLGFNRGTKNHNPAFNA
-1051 SRFTLSLENTGTN
+1051 SSNCYVFNVDDTGAALS
-1064 VIYGRSDVS
+1064 YGRRY
-1073 SFNGPNNMYQFKAEI
+1073 FNDTQYGYNLRAVL
-1088 PWNSYINL
+1088 PWDSTIELGDN
-1096 ADDAGYLGRNAH
+1096 AGYDGINAY
-1108 FEVYVGN
+1108 FSVVSNGTT
-1115 QNVISYDAN
+1115 VISFDAN
-1124 GGLFGPKGR
+1124 GANGLPKRR
-1133 THIPNL
+1133 TYIPNL
-1139 TADSLN
+1139 TAGSLN

-1180 TDKSCVAQI
+1180 TDKSCVTQI

-1263 NLRKQVEKNEQ
+1263 NLRKQAEK
-1274 Q
+1274 

>member
-21 FVEAKMVE
+21 FIEANMVE

-59 RGSGYLLFKII
+59 RGSGYLLFKIV

-164 THKIEHRL
+164 THQIEHRL

-253 PVGQEYVEDVDA
+253 PAGQEYVEDVDA

-371 NNLGRSVGAV
+371 NDLGKSVGTV
-381 GQLANYAAVSAN
+381 ERIANYAAVSAN

-407 PLEGDLW
+407 PMEGDLW

-447 QVKLAQDDFKTAWNK
+447 QVKQAQDNFTTAWNK

-473 QQRADNVG
+473 QQRADDVG
-481 KQLQSAQADF
+481 KQLQSAQDDF

-521 STQSDFDSKLSAASA
+521 SAQSDFDSKLSAASA
-536 SASAATDKAM
+536 SASAANDKAM
-546 QAANAAQDDVNA
+546 QAANAAQNDVDE
-558 QIKEFNA
+558 QIKELNA
-565 YKSNAAKTYVDNS
+565 YKDTVG
-578 TFNSYKSATSTTI
+578 
-591 NDNKATADQNLNSYK
+591 
-606 DIVDKTYV
+606 KTYV
-614 AKGTVISNVNT
+614 AKGTVISNVNL
-625 EAKASIFSTNN
+625 EADASIFSTSN

-647 SGKAFIPNAA
+647 SGKAFIPDAA

-692 ASLIKAGSMS
+692 AGLIKAGSMS

-708 GTLDFKNVAVAN
+708 GTLDFKNVTVAN
-720 LLADSIVS
+720 LSAGSIIS

-734 KVAVINLNASN
+734 KVSVINLNASN

-767 GGTLNFKNIAVSNL
+767 GGTLDFKNIAVSNL
-781 SAGNIVSGILDAAK
+781 SAGSIVSGTLDAAK

-814 LIKAGAMSA
+814 LIKAGSMSA

-829 TLDFSKVNAASLSAD
+829 TIDFSKVNAGSLSAD

-857 VINLNAN
+857 VINMNAN
-864 NITSGTINGQNLKIN
+864 NITSGTIKGTNLGIN
-879 LNTGEILFQKGKIAS
+879 LNSGEVGFQHGRIHNS
-894 TNGLLNINVD
+894 TNAVDIDLDNAYISTASKDTRVILKKGEMQLVSPEFYDLSNDPYLRIYNGGTFASSNFSQAAILGREGVTVAVSGYTGNTVNGAYGSFGDQSFLGLFIGKNADGTPAPVGLSGASSYVNINGGEGYGDIVKTKPSINVGID
-904 NGTMSVTN
+904 ITYAKNTGPDMIMYGKTISVA
-912 SLNEGAFFR
+912 GDWVR
-921 NGNIELTSSTLWNK
+921 
-935 NDIPS
+935 IPS
-940 YGKIELSNKGG
+940 AYAHTTSASPNMF
-951 IISGV
+951 V
-956 QITGTKGWVITSQN
+956 AADGTLYQTTS
-970 YDNKFDWLYVGDE
+970 
-983 NAKPSGTYIAGSE
+983 
-996 NNVVAGAS
+996 
-1004 DEIMFHFGDVMEL
+1004 
-1017 HETPFNW
+1017 
-1024 NTSKRPSLVLGVP
+1024 
-1037 GANSNKKDGIAANA
+1037 AA
-1051 SRFTLSLENTGTN
+1051 R
-1064 VIYGRSDVS
+1064 Y
-1073 SFNGPNNMYQFKAEI
+1073 KAEI
-1088 PWNSYINL
+1088 ERSYSTEYGEKLLNVPIATWYDKAEMKRYASGESNIVPIRYFGMI
-1096 ADDAGYLGRNAH
+1096 ADDLDEAGLDLLVRKSPDGELSGINYDRIAPALIPVIKNLKERI
-1108 FEVYVGN
+1108 EVLENGKQESGN
-1115 QNVISYDAN
+1115 VD
-1124 GGLFGPKGR
+1124 
-1133 THIPNL
+1133 T
-1139 TADSLN
+1139 
-1145 VTGSKNA
+1145 
-1152 IVPTSAGATLINA
+1152 
-1165 YETAEYYFGDIGEST
+1165 ETA
-1180 TDKSCVAQI
+1180 
-1189 TIDPLFLETINTSV
+1189 
-1203 PYQVFV
+1203 
-1209 SAYDNATVWVE
+1209 
-1220 SRTANLF
+1220 
-1227 VVKSSKPNTKFCW
+1227 KSSSN
-1240 ELKAKRK
+1240 A
-1247 GYEDKRLEVD
+1247 
-1257 DSISAD
+1257 
-1263 NLRKQVEKNEQ
+1263 
-1274 Q
+1274 

>member
-15 WLVDRD
+15 WLADRD
-21 FVEAKMVE
+21 FIEAKMAE

-59 RGSGYLLFKII
+59 RGSGYLLFKIV

-111 QTALEG
+111 QTVLEG

-164 THKIEHRL
+164 THQIEHRL

-238 ADVVWSKKNGNPADK
+238 ADVVWSKKNGNPTDK
-253 PVGQEYVEDVDA
+253 PAGQEYVEDVDA

-286 TDPAELLQATW
+286 TDPAELLKATW

-362 SGSSITSTV
+362 SGNSITSTV
-371 NNLGRSVGAV
+371 NDLGKSVGTV
-381 GQLANYAAVSAN
+381 EQLANYAAVSAN

-447 QVKLAQDDFKTAWNK
+447 QVKQVQDDFTTAWNK

-473 QQRADNVG
+473 QQRADDVG
-481 KQLQSAQADF
+481 KQLQSA
-491 DSRLTTAMAN
+491 
-501 ASSATAKAQQRAD
+501 
-514 DVGKQLQ
+514 
-521 STQSDFDSKLSAASA
+521 QSDFDSKLSAASA

-546 QAANAAQDDVNA
+546 QAANAAQNDVDE
-558 QIKEFNA
+558 QIKELNA
-565 YKSNAAKTYVDNS
+565 YKDTVG
-578 TFNSYKSATSTTI
+578 
-591 NDNKATADQNLNSYK
+591 
-606 DIVDKTYV
+606 KTYV
-614 AKGTVISNVNT
+614 AKGTVISNVNL
-625 EAKASIFSTNN
+625 EADASIFSTSN

-647 SGKAFIPNAA
+647 SGKTFIPDAA
-657 IINLTASK
+657 IIDLTASK

-676 SVVNLNA
+676 SVINLNA

-692 ASLIKAGSMS
+692 ASLIKTGSMS

-708 GTLDFKNVAVAN
+708 GTLDFKNVTVAN
-720 LLADSIVS
+720 LSAGSIIS

-734 KVAVINLNASN
+734 KVSVINLNASN
-745 INTGSLNAGL
+745 INTG
-755 IKVGSMS
+755 
-762 ADRIV
+762 
-767 GGTLNFKNIAVSNL
+767 
-781 SAGNIVSGILDAAK
+781 
-795 VSVINLNASNI
+795 
-806 KTGTLDAS
+806 TLDAS
-814 LIKAGAMSA
+814 LIKAGSMSA

-829 TLDFSKVNAASLSAD
+829 TIDFSKVNAASLSAD
-844 KITSGTLNAGKVN
+844 KITSGTLDAGNVN
-857 VINLNAN
+857 VINLNAD

-904 NGTMSVTN
+904 DGTMSVTN
-912 SLNEGAFFR
+912 FLKEGAYFK
-921 NGNIELTSSTLWNK
+921 NGNIELTNFDLWN
-935 NDIPS
+935 NGDVPA
-940 YGKIELSNKGG
+940 YGKIAFAQNMFEAGNNGIEIQGKKGW
-951 IISGV
+951 IIHSENFDYDQTLV
-956 QITGTKGWVITSQN
+956 QHLWTKEKTGTSIG
-970 YDNKFDWLYVGDE
+970 GDE
-983 NAKPSGTYIAGSE
+983 SYI
-996 NNVVAGAS
+996 
-1004 DEIMFHFGDVMEL
+1004 
-1017 HETPFNW
+1017 
-1024 NTSKRPSLVLGVP
+1024 SLQ
-1037 GANSNKKDGIAANA
+1037 AYDGISLYGGAFLPTDLDPPLSTSFKTPPYITLGFNRGTKNHNPAFNA
-1051 SRFTLSLENTGTN
+1051 SSNCYVFNIDDTGAALSYGRRYFNDTQYGYNLRAVLPWDSTIELGDNAGYGGTN
-1064 VIYGRSDVS
+1064 AYFSVVS
-1073 SFNGPNNMYQFKAEI
+1073 NGTT
-1088 PWNSYINL
+1088 
-1096 ADDAGYLGRNAH
+1096 
-1108 FEVYVGN
+1108 
-1115 QNVISYDAN
+1115 VISFDAN
-1124 GGLFGPKGR
+1124 GANGLPKRR
-1133 THIPNL
+1133 TYIPNL
-1139 TADSLN
+1139 TAGSLN

-1209 SAYDNATVWVE
+1209 SSYDNATVWVE
-1220 SRTANLF
+1220 SRTANIF
-1227 VVKSSKPNTKFCW
+1227 VVRSSKPNVSFCW

-1247 GYEDKRLEVD
+1247 GYEHSRLEVD
-1257 DSISAD
+1257 DSISAED
-1263 NLRKQVEKNEQ
+1263 LRKAAKK
-1274 Q
+1274 

>member
-21 FVEAKMVE
+21 FIEANMVE

-59 RGSGYLLFKII
+59 RGSGYLLFKIV

-164 THKIEHRL
+164 THQIEHRL

-238 ADVVWSKKNGNPADK
+238 ADIIWSKKNGNPADK
-253 PVGQEYVEDVDA
+253 PAGQEYVEDVDA

-286 TDPAELLQATW
+286 TDPAELLRATW

-362 SGSSITSTV
+362 SGNSITSTV
-371 NNLGRSVGAV
+371 NDLGKSVGTV
-381 GQLANYAAVSAN
+381 EQLANYAAVSAN

-407 PLEGDLW
+407 PLKGDLW

-447 QVKLAQDDFKTAWNK
+447 QVKQAQDDFTTAWNK

-473 QQRADNVG
+473 QQRADDVG
-481 KQLQSAQADF
+481 KQLQSA
-491 DSRLTTAMAN
+491 
-501 ASSATAKAQQRAD
+501 
-514 DVGKQLQ
+514 
-521 STQSDFDSKLSAASA
+521 QSDFDSKLSAASA
-536 SASAATDKAM
+536 SASAANDKAM
-546 QAANAAQDDVNA
+546 QAANAAQNDVDE
-558 QIKEFNA
+558 QIKELNA
-565 YKSNAAKTYVDNS
+565 YKDTVG
-578 TFNSYKSATSTTI
+578 
-591 NDNKATADQNLNSYK
+591 
-606 DIVDKTYV
+606 KTYV

-625 EAKASIFSTNN
+625 EADASIFSTNN

-647 SGKAFIPNAA
+647 SGKAFIPDAA

-692 ASLIKAGSMS
+692 AGLIKTGSMS

-708 GTLDFKNVAVAN
+708 GTLDFKN
-720 LLADSIVS
+720 I
-728 GTLDAS
+728 G
-734 KVAVINLNASN
+734 
-745 INTGSLNAGL
+745 
-755 IKVGSMS
+755 
-762 ADRIV
+762 
-767 GGTLNFKNIAVSNL
+767 VSNL
-781 SAGNIVSGILDAAK
+781 SAGSIVSGTLDAAK

-814 LIKAGAMSA
+814 LIKAGSMSA

-829 TLDFSKVNAASLSAD
+829 TIDFSKVNAASLSAD
-844 KITSGTLNAGKVN
+844 KITSGTLDAGNVN
-857 VINLNAN
+857 IINMNAN
-864 NITSGTINGQNLKIN
+864 NITSGTIKGTNLGIN
-879 LNTGEILFQKGKIAS
+879 LNSGEVGFQHGRIHNS
-894 TNGLLNINVD
+894 TNAVDIDLDNAYISTASKDTRVILKKGEMQLVSPEFYDLSNDPYLRIYLSNDPYLRIYNGGTFASSNFSQAAILGREGVTVAVSGYTGNTVNGAYGSFGDQSFLGLFIGKNADGTPAPVGLSGASSYVNINGGEGYGDIVKTKPSINVGID
-904 NGTMSVTN
+904 ITYAKNTGPDMIMYGKTISVA
-912 SLNEGAFFR
+912 GDWVR
-921 NGNIELTSSTLWNK
+921 
-935 NDIPS
+935 IPS
-940 YGKIELSNKGG
+940 AYAHTTSASPNMF
-951 IISGV
+951 V
-956 QITGTKGWVITSQN
+956 AADGTLYQTTS
-970 YDNKFDWLYVGDE
+970 
-983 NAKPSGTYIAGSE
+983 
-996 NNVVAGAS
+996 
-1004 DEIMFHFGDVMEL
+1004 
-1017 HETPFNW
+1017 
-1024 NTSKRPSLVLGVP
+1024 
-1037 GANSNKKDGIAANA
+1037 AA
-1051 SRFTLSLENTGTN
+1051 R
-1064 VIYGRSDVS
+1064 Y
-1073 SFNGPNNMYQFKAEI
+1073 KAEI
-1088 PWNSYINL
+1088 ERSYSTDYGEKLLNVPIATWYDKAEMKRYASGESDIVPIRYFGMIAEDL
-1096 ADDAGYLGRNAH
+1096 DDAGLDMLVRKSPDGELSGINYDRIAPALIPVIKNLKERI
-1108 FEVYVGN
+1108 EVLENGKQESGN
-1115 QNVISYDAN
+1115 VD
-1124 GGLFGPKGR
+1124 
-1133 THIPNL
+1133 T
-1139 TADSLN
+1139 
-1145 VTGSKNA
+1145 
-1152 IVPTSAGATLINA
+1152 
-1165 YETAEYYFGDIGEST
+1165 ETA
-1180 TDKSCVAQI
+1180 
-1189 TIDPLFLETINTSV
+1189 
-1203 PYQVFV
+1203 
-1209 SAYDNATVWVE
+1209 
-1220 SRTANLF
+1220 
-1227 VVKSSKPNTKFCW
+1227 KSSSN
-1240 ELKAKRK
+1240 A
-1247 GYEDKRLEVD
+1247 
-1257 DSISAD
+1257 
-1263 NLRKQVEKNEQ
+1263 
-1274 Q
+1274 

>member
-21 FVEAKMVE
+21 FIEAKMAE

-40 VPLNKRLPSSYFY
+40 VPLNERLPSSYFY

-59 RGSGYLLFKII
+59 RGSGYLLFKIV

-164 THKIEHRL
+164 THQIEHRL

-253 PVGQEYVEDVDA
+253 PAGQEYVEDVDA

-286 TDPAELLQATW
+286 TDPVELLKATW

-371 NNLGRSVGAV
+371 NDLGKSVGTV
-381 GQLANYAAVSAN
+381 ERIANYAAVSAN

-407 PLEGDLW
+407 PMEGDLW

-447 QVKLAQDDFKTAWNK
+447 QVKQAQDDFTTAWNK

-473 QQRADNVG
+473 QQRADDVG
-481 KQLQSAQADF
+481 KQLQSA
-491 DSRLTTAMAN
+491 
-501 ASSATAKAQQRAD
+501 
-514 DVGKQLQ
+514 
-521 STQSDFDSKLSAASA
+521 QSDFDSKLSAASA
-536 SASAATDKAM
+536 SASAANDKAM
-546 QAANAAQDDVNA
+546 QAANAAQNDVDE
-558 QIKEFNA
+558 QIKELNA
-565 YKSNAAKTYVDNS
+565 YKDTVG
-578 TFNSYKSATSTTI
+578 
-591 NDNKATADQNLNSYK
+591 
-606 DIVDKTYV
+606 KTYV

-625 EAKASIFSTNN
+625 EADASIFSTNN
-636 KLYMDAATTVF
+636 KLYMDVATTVF
-647 SGKAFIPNAA
+647 SGKAFIPDAA
-657 IINLTASK
+657 IIDLTASK

-676 SVVNLNA
+676 SVV
-683 SNINTGTLN
+683 
-692 ASLIKAGSMS
+692 
-702 ADRIVG
+702 
-708 GTLDFKNVAVAN
+708 
-720 LLADSIVS
+720 
-728 GTLDAS
+728 
-734 KVAVINLNASN
+734 NLNASN

-767 GGTLNFKNIAVSNL
+767 GGTLDFKNIAVSNL
-781 SAGNIVSGILDAAK
+781 SAGSIVSGTLDAAK
-795 VSVINLNASNI
+795 VSIINLNASNI

-829 TLDFSKVNAASLSAD
+829 MLDFSKVNAASLSAD
-844 KITSGTLNAGKVN
+844 KITSGTLDAGNVN
-857 VINLNAN
+857 VINLNAD

-904 NGTMSVTN
+904 DGTMSVTN
-912 SLNEGAFFR
+912 SLNEGAYFK
-921 NGNIELTSSTLWNK
+921 NGNIELTNFALWN
-935 NDIPS
+935 NGDVPA
-940 YGKIELSNKGG
+940 YGKIAFAQNMFEAGNNGIEIQGKKGW
-951 IISGV
+951 IIHSENFDYDQTLV
-956 QITGTKGWVITSQN
+956 QHLWTKEKTGTSIG
-970 YDNKFDWLYVGDE
+970 GDE
-983 NAKPSGTYIAGSE
+983 SYI
-996 NNVVAGAS
+996 
-1004 DEIMFHFGDVMEL
+1004 
-1017 HETPFNW
+1017 
-1024 NTSKRPSLVLGVP
+1024 SLQ
-1037 GANSNKKDGIAANA
+1037 AYDGISLYGGAFLPTDLDPPLSTSFKTPPYITLGFNRGTKNHNPAFNA
-1051 SRFTLSLENTGTN
+1051 SSNCYVFNIDDTGAALSYGRRYFNDTQYGYNLRAVLPWDSTIELGDNAGYGGTN
-1064 VIYGRSDVS
+1064 AYFSVVS
-1073 SFNGPNNMYQFKAEI
+1073 NGTT
-1088 PWNSYINL
+1088 
-1096 ADDAGYLGRNAH
+1096 
-1108 FEVYVGN
+1108 
-1115 QNVISYDAN
+1115 VISFDAN
-1124 GGLFGPKGR
+1124 GANGLPKRR
-1133 THIPNL
+1133 TYIPNL
-1139 TADSLN
+1139 TAGSLN

-1203 PYQVFV
+1203 PYQVFL
-1209 SAYDNATVWVE
+1209 SSYDNATVWVE

-1247 GYEDKRLEVD
+1247 GYEEKRLEVD
-1257 DSISAD
+1257 DSISAE
-1263 NLRKQVEKNEQ
+1263 NLRKQAEKNEQ
-1274 Q
+1274 

>member
-21 FVEAKMVE
+21 FIEAKMVE

-40 VPLNKRLPSSYFY
+40 VPLNRRLPSSYFY

-59 RGSGYLLFKII
+59 RGSGYLLFRIV

-122 GQTYDSGTFSTN
+122 GQTYDSGTFSIN
-134 FYYISTLEAIQKIVE
+134 FYYVSTLEAIQKIVE

-164 THKIEHRL
+164 THQIEHRL

-238 ADVVWSKKNGNPADK
+238 ADVVWSKKNGNPTDK
-253 PVGQEYVEDVDA
+253 PAGQEYVEDVDA

-286 TDPAELLQATW
+286 TDPVELLKATW

-362 SGSSITSTV
+362 SGSSIISTV
-371 NNLGRSVGAV
+371 NDLGKSVGTV
-381 GQLANYAAVSAN
+381 ERIANYAAVSAN

-407 PLEGDLW
+407 PMEGDLW

-447 QVKLAQDDFKTAWNK
+447 QVKQAQDDFTTAWNK

-473 QQRADNVG
+473 QQRADDVG
-481 KQLQSAQADF
+481 KQLQSA
-491 DSRLTTAMAN
+491 
-501 ASSATAKAQQRAD
+501 
-514 DVGKQLQ
+514 
-521 STQSDFDSKLSAASA
+521 QSDFDSKLSAASA

-558 QIKEFNA
+558 QIKE
-565 YKSNAAKTYVDNS
+565 
-578 TFNSYKSATSTTI
+578 
-591 NDNKATADQNLNSYK
+591 LNSYK
-606 DIVDKTYV
+606 DTVNKTYV

-625 EAKASIFSTNN
+625 EADASIFSTNN

-647 SGKAFIPNAA
+647 SGKAFIPDAA
-657 IINLTASK
+657 IIDLTASK

-676 SVVNLNA
+676 SV
-683 SNINTGTLN
+683 T
-692 ASLIKAGSMS
+692 
-702 ADRIVG
+702 
-708 GTLDFKNVAVAN
+708 
-720 LLADSIVS
+720 
-728 GTLDAS
+728 
-734 KVAVINLNASN
+734 
-745 INTGSLNAGL
+745 
-755 IKVGSMS
+755 
-762 ADRIV
+762 
-767 GGTLNFKNIAVSNL
+767 
-781 SAGNIVSGILDAAK
+781 
-795 VSVINLNASNI
+795 NLNASNI

-844 KITSGTLNAGKVN
+844 KITSGTLDAGNVN
-857 VINLNAN
+857 VINLNAD

-904 NGTMSVTN
+904 DGTMSVTN
-912 SLNEGAFFR
+912 SLNEGAFFK
-921 NGNIELTSSTLWNK
+921 NGNIELTNFALWDK
-935 NDIPS
+935 GDIPA
-940 YGKIELSNKGG
+940 YGKIAFAENMFELGNNGIEIQGKKGWIIHSENFDYNKFPLQYLWTMEKNGTSIG
-951 IISGV
+951 ADEKYMALQAYSGV
-956 QITGTKGWVITSQN
+956 SIT
-970 YDNKFDWLYVGDE
+970 
-983 NAKPSGTYIAGSE
+983 
-996 NNVVAGAS
+996 AGAFLPTLES
-1004 DEIMFHFGDVMEL
+1004 ALSTSFKTAPYLNLG
-1017 HETPFNW
+1017 FNRDATYH
-1024 NTSKRPSLVLGVP
+1024 NPAFV
-1037 GANSNKKDGIAANA
+1037 ANSNAYEFSVD
-1051 SRFTLSLENTGTN
+1051 NTGTLMK
-1064 VIYGRSDVS
+1064 YGRVYLNDSDYT
-1073 SFNGPNNMYQFKAEI
+1073 YQFYVDL
-1088 PWNSYINL
+1088 PWNSHIKL
-1096 ADDAGYLGRNAH
+1096 ADDMGHDGRNAY
-1108 FEVYVGN
+1108 FDVSVGG
-1115 QNVISYDAN
+1115 QTVIAFDNN
-1124 GGLFGPKGR
+1124 GAYSLPKAR
-1133 THIPNL
+1133 TYIPNL
-1139 TADSLN
+1139 TANSLT

-1165 YETAEYYFGDIGEST
+1165 YETAEYYFGDIGEGT
-1180 TDKSCVAQI
+1180 TDKKCVAQV
-1189 TIDPLFLETINTSV
+1189 TIDPLFLETVNTSV

-1209 SAYDNATVWVE
+1209 SSYDNATVWVE
-1220 SRTANLF
+1220 SRTANIF
-1227 VVKSSKPNTKFCW
+1227 VVRSSKPNVSFCW

-1247 GYEDKRLEVD
+1247 GYEHSRLEVD
-1257 DSISAD
+1257 DSISAED
-1263 NLRKQVEKNEQ
+1263 LRKAAKK
-1274 Q
+1274 

>member
-15 WLVDRD
+15 WLADD
-21 FVEAKMVE
+21 FIEAKMAE

-59 RGSGYLLFKII
+59 RGSGYLLFKIV

-164 THKIEHRL
+164 THQIEHRL

-253 PVGQEYVEDVDA
+253 PAGQEYVEDVDA

-286 TDPAELLQATW
+286 TDPAELLKATW

-362 SGSSITSTV
+362 SGNSITSTV
-371 NNLGRSVGAV
+371 NDLGKSVGTV
-381 GQLANYAAVSAN
+381 ERIANYAAVSAN

-407 PLEGDLW
+407 PMEGDLW

-447 QVKLAQDDFKTAWNK
+447 QVKQAQDDFTTAWNK

-473 QQRADNVG
+473 QQRADDVG
-481 KQLQSAQADF
+481 KQLQSA
-491 DSRLTTAMAN
+491 
-501 ASSATAKAQQRAD
+501 
-514 DVGKQLQ
+514 
-521 STQSDFDSKLSAASA
+521 QSDFDSKLSAASA

-558 QIKEFNA
+558 QIKE
-565 YKSNAAKTYVDNS
+565 
-578 TFNSYKSATSTTI
+578 
-591 NDNKATADQNLNSYK
+591 LNSYK
-606 DIVDKTYV
+606 DTVNKTYV

-625 EAKASIFSTNN
+625 EADTSIFSTNN

-647 SGKAFIPNAA
+647 SGKAFIPDAA

-665 LTAGTIDASKI
+665 LTAGTIDASEI
-676 SVVNLNA
+676 SVVNLDA

-708 GTLDFKNVAVAN
+708 GTLDFKN
-720 LLADSIVS
+720 
-728 GTLDAS
+728 
-734 KVAVINLNASN
+734 
-745 INTGSLNAGL
+745 
-755 IKVGSMS
+755 
-762 ADRIV
+762 
-767 GGTLNFKNIAVSNL
+767 IAVSNL
-781 SAGNIVSGILDAAK
+781 SAGSIVSGTLDAAK

-829 TLDFSKVNAASLSAD
+829 TIDFSKVDAASLSAD
-844 KITSGTLNAGKVN
+844 KITSGTLDAGNVN
-857 VINLNAN
+857 IINLNAN
-864 NITSGTINGQNLKIN
+864 NITSGTIKGTNLGIN
-879 LNTGEILFQKGKIAS
+879 LNSGEVGFQHGRIHNSTNAVDIDLDNAYVSTASDDTRVILKKGEIQLVSPQFFDLSSDPYLRIYNGGTYASSNFSQASIVGRTGVTIAVTGYTGSAVNGAYGSFGDQSFLGLFIGKENDGSPAPVGLSAAS
-894 TNGLLNINVD
+894 SYVNINGGTGYGSIVKTKPSINVGVD
-904 NGTMSVTN
+904 VTGAQNSGPDMTM
-912 SLNEGAFFR
+912 
-921 NGNIELTSSTLWNK
+921 
-935 NDIPS
+935 
-940 YGKIELSNKGG
+940 YGKTIN
-951 IISGV
+951 
-956 QITGTKGWVITSQN
+956 
-970 YDNKFDWLYVGDE
+970 
-983 NAKPSGTYIAGSE
+983 IAGDWVRIPAAYAHTTSASP
-996 NNVVAGAS
+996 NVFTAVDGT
-1004 DEIMFHFGDVMEL
+1004 L
-1017 HETPFNW
+1017 YQT
-1024 NTSKRPSLVLGVP
+1024 TS
-1037 GANSNKKDGIAANA
+1037 AAK
-1051 SRFTLSLENTGTN
+1051 
-1064 VIYGRSDVS
+1064 Y
-1073 SFNGPNNMYQFKAEI
+1073 KAEI
-1088 PWNSYINL
+1088 ERSYSTEYGEKLLNVPIATWYDKAEMKRYASGESNIVPVRYFGMI
-1096 ADDAGYLGRNAH
+1096 ADDLDEAGLDLLVRKLPDGELSGINYDRIGPALIPVIKNLKERI
-1108 FEVYVGN
+1108 EVLENGKQESGN
-1115 QNVISYDAN
+1115 
-1124 GGLFGPKGR
+1124 
-1133 THIPNL
+1133 
-1139 TADSLN
+1139 
-1145 VTGSKNA
+1145 
-1152 IVPTSAGATLINA
+1152 
-1165 YETAEYYFGDIGEST
+1165 GDTEI
-1180 TDKSCVAQI
+1180 A
-1189 TIDPLFLETINTSV
+1189 
-1203 PYQVFV
+1203 
-1209 SAYDNATVWVE
+1209 
-1220 SRTANLF
+1220 
-1227 VVKSSKPNTKFCW
+1227 KSSSD
-1240 ELKAKRK
+1240 A
-1247 GYEDKRLEVD
+1247 
-1257 DSISAD
+1257 
-1263 NLRKQVEKNEQ
+1263 
-1274 Q
+1274 

>member
-21 FVEAKMVE
+21 FIEANMVE

-59 RGSGYLLFKII
+59 RGSGYLLFKIV

-164 THKIEHRL
+164 THQIEHRL

-238 ADVVWSKKNGNPADK
+238 ADIIWSKKNGNPADK
-253 PVGQEYVEDVDA
+253 PAGQEYVEDVDA

-286 TDPAELLQATW
+286 TDPAELLRATW

-362 SGSSITSTV
+362 SGNSITSTV
-371 NNLGRSVGAV
+371 NDLGKSVGTV
-381 GQLANYAAVSAN
+381 EQLANYAAVSAN

-447 QVKLAQDDFKTAWNK
+447 QVKQAQDDFTTAWNK

-467 SSAAKA
+467 SSAAK
-473 QQRADNVG
+473 V
-481 KQLQSAQADF
+481 
-491 DSRLTTAMAN
+491 
-501 ASSATAKAQQRAD
+501 QQRAD

-521 STQSDFDSKLSAASA
+521 SAQSDFDSKLSAASA
-536 SASAATDKAM
+536 SASAANDKAM
-546 QAANAAQDDVNA
+546 QAANAAQNDVDE
-558 QIKEFNA
+558 QIKELNA
-565 YKSNAAKTYVDNS
+565 YKDTVG
-578 TFNSYKSATSTTI
+578 
-591 NDNKATADQNLNSYK
+591 
-606 DIVDKTYV
+606 KTYV

-625 EAKASIFSTNN
+625 EADASIFSTNN

-647 SGKAFIPNAA
+647 SGKAFIPDAA

-676 SVVNLNA
+676 SVVDLNA

-692 ASLIKAGSMS
+692 AGLIKTGSMS

-708 GTLDFKNVAVAN
+708 GTLDFKN
-720 LLADSIVS
+720 I
-728 GTLDAS
+728 G
-734 KVAVINLNASN
+734 
-745 INTGSLNAGL
+745 
-755 IKVGSMS
+755 
-762 ADRIV
+762 
-767 GGTLNFKNIAVSNL
+767 VSNL
-781 SAGNIVSGILDAAK
+781 SAGSIVSGTLDAAK

-814 LIKAGAMSA
+814 LIKAGSMSA

-829 TLDFSKVNAASLSAD
+829 TIDFSKVNAASLSAD
-844 KITSGTLNAGKVN
+844 KITSGTLDAGNVN
-857 VINLNAN
+857 IINMNAN
-864 NITSGTINGQNLKIN
+864 NITSGTIKGTNLGIN
-879 LNTGEILFQKGKIAS
+879 LNSGEVGFQHGRIHNS
-894 TNGLLNINVD
+894 TNAVDIDLDNAYISTASKDTRVILKKGEMQLVSPEFYDLSNDPYLRIYNGGTFASSNFSQAAILGREGVTVAVSGYTGNTVNGAYGSFGDQSFLGLFIGKNADGTPAPVGLSGASSYVNINGGEGYGDIVKTKPSINVGID
-904 NGTMSVTN
+904 ITYAKNTGPDMIMYGKTISVA
-912 SLNEGAFFR
+912 GDWVR
-921 NGNIELTSSTLWNK
+921 
-935 NDIPS
+935 IPS
-940 YGKIELSNKGG
+940 AYAHTTSASPNMF
-951 IISGV
+951 V
-956 QITGTKGWVITSQN
+956 AADGTLYQTTS
-970 YDNKFDWLYVGDE
+970 
-983 NAKPSGTYIAGSE
+983 
-996 NNVVAGAS
+996 
-1004 DEIMFHFGDVMEL
+1004 
-1017 HETPFNW
+1017 
-1024 NTSKRPSLVLGVP
+1024 
-1037 GANSNKKDGIAANA
+1037 AA
-1051 SRFTLSLENTGTN
+1051 R
-1064 VIYGRSDVS
+1064 Y
-1073 SFNGPNNMYQFKAEI
+1073 KAEI
-1088 PWNSYINL
+1088 ERSYSTEYGEKLLNVPIATWYDKAEMKRYASGESNIVPIRYFGMI
-1096 ADDAGYLGRNAH
+1096 ADDLDEEGLDLLVRKSPDGELSGINYDRIGPALIPVIKNLKERI
-1108 FEVYVGN
+1108 EVLENGKQESGN
-1115 QNVISYDAN
+1115 
-1124 GGLFGPKGR
+1124 
-1133 THIPNL
+1133 
-1139 TADSLN
+1139 
-1145 VTGSKNA
+1145 
-1152 IVPTSAGATLINA
+1152 
-1165 YETAEYYFGDIGEST
+1165 GDTEI
-1180 TDKSCVAQI
+1180 A
-1189 TIDPLFLETINTSV
+1189 
-1203 PYQVFV
+1203 
-1209 SAYDNATVWVE
+1209 
-1220 SRTANLF
+1220 
-1227 VVKSSKPNTKFCW
+1227 KSSSD
-1240 ELKAKRK
+1240 A
-1247 GYEDKRLEVD
+1247 
-1257 DSISAD
+1257 
-1263 NLRKQVEKNEQ
+1263 
-1274 Q
+1274 

>member
-21 FVEAKMVE
+21 FIEANMVE

-59 RGSGYLLFKII
+59 RGSGYLLFKIV

-164 THKIEHRL
+164 THQIERRL

-238 ADVVWSKKNGNPADK
+238 ADIIWSKKNGNPADK
-253 PVGQEYVEDVDA
+253 PAGQEYVEDVDA

-286 TDPAELLQATW
+286 TDPAELLRATW

-362 SGSSITSTV
+362 SGNSITSTV
-371 NNLGRSVGAV
+371 NDLGKSVGTV
-381 GQLANYAAVSAN
+381 EQLANYAAVSAN

-447 QVKLAQDDFKTAWNK
+447 QVKQAQDDFTTAWNK

-473 QQRADNVG
+473 QQRADDVG
-481 KQLQSAQADF
+481 KQLQSA
-491 DSRLTTAMAN
+491 
-501 ASSATAKAQQRAD
+501 
-514 DVGKQLQ
+514 
-521 STQSDFDSKLSAASA
+521 QSDFDSKLSAASA

-558 QIKEFNA
+558 QIKE
-565 YKSNAAKTYVDNS
+565 
-578 TFNSYKSATSTTI
+578 
-591 NDNKATADQNLNSYK
+591 LNSYK
-606 DIVDKTYV
+606 DTVNKTYV

-625 EAKASIFSTNN
+625 EADASIFSTNN

-647 SGKAFIPNAA
+647 SDKAFIPDAA

-692 ASLIKAGSMS
+692 ASLIKTGSMS

-708 GTLDFKNVAVAN
+708 GTLDFKN
-720 LLADSIVS
+720 
-728 GTLDAS
+728 
-734 KVAVINLNASN
+734 
-745 INTGSLNAGL
+745 
-755 IKVGSMS
+755 
-762 ADRIV
+762 
-767 GGTLNFKNIAVSNL
+767 IAVSNL
-781 SAGNIVSGILDAAK
+781 SAGSIVSGTLDAAK

-814 LIKAGAMSA
+814 LIKAGSMSA

-829 TLDFSKVNAASLSAD
+829 TIDFSKVNAASLSAD
-844 KITSGTLNAGKVN
+844 KITSGTLDAGNVN
-857 VINLNAN
+857 IINMNAN
-864 NITSGTINGQNLKIN
+864 NITSGTIKGTNLGIN
-879 LNTGEILFQKGKIAS
+879 LNSGEVGFQHGRIHNS
-894 TNGLLNINVD
+894 TNAVDIDLDNAYISTASKDTRVILKKGEMQLVSPEFYDLSNDPYLRIYNGGTFASSNFSQAAILGREGVTVAVSGYTGNTVNGAYGSFGDQSFLGLFIGKNADGTPAPVGLSGASSYVNINGGEGYGDIVKTKPSINVGID
-904 NGTMSVTN
+904 ITYAKNTGPDMIMYGKTISVA
-912 SLNEGAFFR
+912 GDWVR
-921 NGNIELTSSTLWNK
+921 
-935 NDIPS
+935 IPS
-940 YGKIELSNKGG
+940 AYAHTTSASPNMF
-951 IISGV
+951 V
-956 QITGTKGWVITSQN
+956 AADGTLYQTTS
-970 YDNKFDWLYVGDE
+970 
-983 NAKPSGTYIAGSE
+983 
-996 NNVVAGAS
+996 
-1004 DEIMFHFGDVMEL
+1004 
-1017 HETPFNW
+1017 
-1024 NTSKRPSLVLGVP
+1024 
-1037 GANSNKKDGIAANA
+1037 AA
-1051 SRFTLSLENTGTN
+1051 R
-1064 VIYGRSDVS
+1064 Y
-1073 SFNGPNNMYQFKAEI
+1073 KAEI
-1088 PWNSYINL
+1088 ERSYSTEYGEKLLNVPIATWYDKAEMKRYASGESNIVPIRYFGMI
-1096 ADDAGYLGRNAH
+1096 ADDLDEAGLDLLVRKSPDGELSGINYDRIAPALIPVIKNLKERI
-1108 FEVYVGN
+1108 EVLENGKQESGN
-1115 QNVISYDAN
+1115 VD
-1124 GGLFGPKGR
+1124 
-1133 THIPNL
+1133 T
-1139 TADSLN
+1139 
-1145 VTGSKNA
+1145 
-1152 IVPTSAGATLINA
+1152 
-1165 YETAEYYFGDIGEST
+1165 ETA
-1180 TDKSCVAQI
+1180 
-1189 TIDPLFLETINTSV
+1189 
-1203 PYQVFV
+1203 
-1209 SAYDNATVWVE
+1209 
-1220 SRTANLF
+1220 
-1227 VVKSSKPNTKFCW
+1227 KSSSN
-1240 ELKAKRK
+1240 A
-1247 GYEDKRLEVD
+1247 
-1257 DSISAD
+1257 
-1263 NLRKQVEKNEQ
+1263 
-1274 Q
+1274 

>member
-21 FVEAKMVE
+21 FIEATMVE
-29 QINAADQLTFS
+29 EINAADQLTFS

-164 THKIEHRL
+164 THQIEHRL

-238 ADVVWSKKNGNPADK
+238 ADVVWSKKNGDPADK
-253 PVGQEYVEDVDA
+253 PAGQEYVEDVDA

-286 TDPAELLQATW
+286 TDPAELLKATW

-371 NNLGRSVGAV
+371 NDLGKSVGTV
-381 GQLANYAAVSAN
+381 ERIANYAAVSAN

-407 PLEGDLW
+407 PMEGDLW

-447 QVKLAQDDFKTAWNK
+447 QVKQAQDDFTTAWNK

-473 QQRADNVG
+473 QQRADDVG
-481 KQLQSAQADF
+481 KQLQSAQDDF

-521 STQSDFDSKLSAASA
+521 SAQSDFDSKLSAASA
-536 SASAATDKAM
+536 SASAANDKAM
-546 QAANAAQDDVNA
+546 QAANAAQNDVDE
-558 QIKEFNA
+558 QIKELNA
-565 YKSNAAKTYVDNS
+565 YKDTVG
-578 TFNSYKSATSTTI
+578 
-591 NDNKATADQNLNSYK
+591 
-606 DIVDKTYV
+606 KTYV
-614 AKGTVISNVNT
+614 AKGTVISNVNL
-625 EAKASIFSTNN
+625 EADASIFSTSN

-647 SGKAFIPNAA
+647 SGKAFIPDAA

-676 SVVNLNA
+676 SVVNLDA

-708 GTLDFKNVAVAN
+708 GTLDFKN
-720 LLADSIVS
+720 I
-728 GTLDAS
+728 G
-734 KVAVINLNASN
+734 
-745 INTGSLNAGL
+745 
-755 IKVGSMS
+755 
-762 ADRIV
+762 
-767 GGTLNFKNIAVSNL
+767 VSNL
-781 SAGNIVSGILDAAK
+781 SAGSIVSGTLDAAK

-814 LIKAGAMSA
+814 LIKAGSMSA

-829 TLDFSKVNAASLSAD
+829 TIDFSKVNAASLSAD
-844 KITSGTLNAGKVN
+844 KITSGTLNAGNVN
-857 VINLNAN
+857 VINLNAD
-864 NITSGTINGQNLKIN
+864 NITSGTIKGTNLGIN
-879 LNTGEILFQKGKIAS
+879 LNSGEVNFQHGRIH
-894 TNGLLNINVD
+894 
-904 NGTMSVTN
+904 
-912 SLNEGAFFR
+912 
-921 NGNIELTSSTLWNK
+921 
-935 NDIPS
+935 
-940 YGKIELSNKGG
+940 
-951 IISGV
+951 
-956 QITGTKGWVITSQN
+956 N
-970 YDNKFDWLYVGDE
+970 YDNTVDVDLDNAYISTASKDTRVILKKGEMQLVSPEFYDLSNDPYLRIYNGGTFASSNFSQAAILGREGVTVAVSGYTGNTVNGAYGSFGDQSFLGLFIGKNADGTPAPVGLSGASSYVNINGGEGYGDIVKT
-983 NAKPSGTYIAGSE
+983 KPSINVGIDITYAKNTGPDMIMYGKTIS
-996 NNVVAGAS
+996 VAGDWVRIPSAYAHTTSAS
-1004 DEIMFHFGDVMEL
+1004 PNMFVAADGTL
-1017 HETPFNW
+1017 YQT
-1024 NTSKRPSLVLGVP
+1024 TS
-1037 GANSNKKDGIAANA
+1037 AA
-1051 SRFTLSLENTGTN
+1051 R
-1064 VIYGRSDVS
+1064 Y
-1073 SFNGPNNMYQFKAEI
+1073 KAEI
-1088 PWNSYINL
+1088 ERSYSTDYGEKLLNVPIATWYDKAEMKRYASGESNIVPVRYFGMI
-1096 ADDAGYLGRNAH
+1096 ADDLDEAGLDLLVRKSPDGELSGINYDRIGPALIPVIKNLKERI
-1108 FEVYVGN
+1108 EVLENGKQESGN
-1115 QNVISYDAN
+1115 
-1124 GGLFGPKGR
+1124 
-1133 THIPNL
+1133 
-1139 TADSLN
+1139 
-1145 VTGSKNA
+1145 
-1152 IVPTSAGATLINA
+1152 
-1165 YETAEYYFGDIGEST
+1165 GDTEI
-1180 TDKSCVAQI
+1180 A
-1189 TIDPLFLETINTSV
+1189 
-1203 PYQVFV
+1203 
-1209 SAYDNATVWVE
+1209 
-1220 SRTANLF
+1220 
-1227 VVKSSKPNTKFCW
+1227 KSSSD
-1240 ELKAKRK
+1240 A
-1247 GYEDKRLEVD
+1247 
-1257 DSISAD
+1257 
-1263 NLRKQVEKNEQ
+1263 
-1274 Q
+1274 

>member
-21 FVEAKMVE
+21 FIETKMVE

-164 THKIEHRL
+164 THQIEHRL

-178 QGQRTGKRFEYG
+178 QGKRTGKRFEYG

-238 ADVVWSKKNGNPADK
+238 ADVVWSKENGNPADK
-253 PVGQEYVEDVDA
+253 PAGQEYVEDVDA

-371 NNLGRSVGAV
+371 NDLSKSVGTAERI
-381 GQLANYAAVSAN
+381 ANYAAVSAN

-447 QVKLAQDDFKTAWNK
+447 QVKQAQDDFTTAWNK

-473 QQRADNVG
+473 QQRADDVG
-481 KQLQSAQADF
+481 KQLQNAQADF

-521 STQSDFDSKLSAASA
+521 SAQSDFDSKLSAASA

-546 QAANAAQDDVNA
+546 QAANAAQDDVNE
-558 QIKEFNA
+558 QIKELNA
-565 YKSNAAKTYVDNS
+565 YKDTVG
-578 TFNSYKSATSTTI
+578 
-591 NDNKATADQNLNSYK
+591 
-606 DIVDKTYV
+606 KTYV

-625 EAKASIFSTNN
+625 EADASIFSTNN

-647 SGKAFIPNAA
+647 SGKAFIPDAA

-692 ASLIKAGSMS
+692 AGLIKTGSMS

-708 GTLDFKNVAVAN
+708 GTLDFKN
-720 LLADSIVS
+720 I
-728 GTLDAS
+728 G
-734 KVAVINLNASN
+734 
-745 INTGSLNAGL
+745 
-755 IKVGSMS
+755 
-762 ADRIV
+762 
-767 GGTLNFKNIAVSNL
+767 VSNL
-781 SAGNIVSGILDAAK
+781 SAGSIASGTLDAAK

-814 LIKAGAMSA
+814 LIKAGSMSA

-829 TLDFSKVNAASLSAD
+829 TIDFSKVNAASLSAD
-844 KITSGTLNAGKVN
+844 KITSGTLDAGNVN
-857 VINLNAN
+857 IINMNAN
-864 NITSGTINGQNLKIN
+864 NITSGTIKGTNLGIN
-879 LNTGEILFQKGKIAS
+879 LNSGEVGFQHGRIHNS
-894 TNGLLNINVD
+894 TNAVDIDLDNAYISTASKDTRVILKKGEMQLVSPEFYDLSNDPYLRIYNGGTFASSNFSQAAILGREGVTVAVSGYTGNTVNGAYGSFGDQSFLGLFIGKNADGTPAPVGLSGASSYVNINGGEGYGDIVKTKPSINVGID
-904 NGTMSVTN
+904 ITYAKNTGPDMIMYGKTISVA
-912 SLNEGAFFR
+912 GDWVR
-921 NGNIELTSSTLWNK
+921 
-935 NDIPS
+935 IPS
-940 YGKIELSNKGG
+940 AYAHTTSASPNMF
-951 IISGV
+951 V
-956 QITGTKGWVITSQN
+956 AADGTLYQTTS
-970 YDNKFDWLYVGDE
+970 
-983 NAKPSGTYIAGSE
+983 
-996 NNVVAGAS
+996 
-1004 DEIMFHFGDVMEL
+1004 
-1017 HETPFNW
+1017 
-1024 NTSKRPSLVLGVP
+1024 
-1037 GANSNKKDGIAANA
+1037 AA
-1051 SRFTLSLENTGTN
+1051 R
-1064 VIYGRSDVS
+1064 Y
-1073 SFNGPNNMYQFKAEI
+1073 KAEI
-1088 PWNSYINL
+1088 ERSYSTEYGEKLLNVPIATWYDKAEMKRYASGESNIVPIRYFGMI
-1096 ADDAGYLGRNAH
+1096 ADDLDEAGLDLLVRKSPDSELSGINYDRIAPALIPVIKNLKERI
-1108 FEVYVGN
+1108 EVLENGKQESGN
-1115 QNVISYDAN
+1115 VD
-1124 GGLFGPKGR
+1124 
-1133 THIPNL
+1133 T
-1139 TADSLN
+1139 
-1145 VTGSKNA
+1145 
-1152 IVPTSAGATLINA
+1152 
-1165 YETAEYYFGDIGEST
+1165 ETA
-1180 TDKSCVAQI
+1180 
-1189 TIDPLFLETINTSV
+1189 
-1203 PYQVFV
+1203 
-1209 SAYDNATVWVE
+1209 
-1220 SRTANLF
+1220 
-1227 VVKSSKPNTKFCW
+1227 KSSSN
-1240 ELKAKRK
+1240 A
-1247 GYEDKRLEVD
+1247 
-1257 DSISAD
+1257 
-1263 NLRKQVEKNEQ
+1263 
-1274 Q
+1274 

>member
-21 FVEAKMVE
+21 FIEATMVE
-29 QINAADQLTFS
+29 EINAADQLTFS
-40 VPLNKRLPSSYFY
+40 VPLNERLPSSYFY

-59 RGSGYLLFKII
+59 RGSGYLLFKIV

-83 VESAYDEL
+83 IESAYDEL

-164 THKIEHRL
+164 THQIEHRL

-238 ADVVWSKKNGNPADK
+238 ADIIWSKKNGNPADK
-253 PVGQEYVEDVDA
+253 PAGQEYVEDVDA

-286 TDPAELLQATW
+286 TDPAELLKATW

-371 NNLGRSVGAV
+371 NSLGRSVGAV

-407 PLEGDLW
+407 PMEGDLW

-442 HNVEK
+442 RNVEK
-447 QVKLAQDDFKTAWNK
+447 QVKQVQDDFTTAWNK

-473 QQRADNVG
+473 QQRADDVG
-481 KQLQSAQADF
+481 KQLQSA
-491 DSRLTTAMAN
+491 
-501 ASSATAKAQQRAD
+501 
-514 DVGKQLQ
+514 
-521 STQSDFDSKLSAASA
+521 QSDFDSKLSAASA

-546 QAANAAQDDVNA
+546 QAANAAQDDVNE
-558 QIKEFNA
+558 QIKELNA
-565 YKSNAAKTYVDNS
+565 YKDTVG
-578 TFNSYKSATSTTI
+578 
-591 NDNKATADQNLNSYK
+591 
-606 DIVDKTYV
+606 KTYV

-625 EAKASIFSTNN
+625 EANASIFSTSN

-647 SGKAFIPNAA
+647 SGKAFIPDAA

-708 GTLDFKNVAVAN
+708 GTLDFKNVTVAN
-720 LLADSIVS
+720 LSAGSIIS

-734 KVAVINLNASN
+734 KVSVINLNASN
-745 INTGSLNAGL
+745 INTG
-755 IKVGSMS
+755 
-762 ADRIV
+762 
-767 GGTLNFKNIAVSNL
+767 
-781 SAGNIVSGILDAAK
+781 
-795 VSVINLNASNI
+795 
-806 KTGTLDAS
+806 TLDAS
-814 LIKAGAMSA
+814 LIKAGSMSA

-829 TLDFSKVNAASLSAD
+829 TIDFSKVNAASLSAD
-844 KITSGTLNAGKVN
+844 KITSGTLDAGNVN
-857 VINLNAN
+857 IINLNAN
-864 NITSGTINGQNLKIN
+864 NITSGTIKGTNLGIN
-879 LNTGEILFQKGKIAS
+879 LNSGEVGFQHGRIHNSTNAVDIDLDNAYVSTASDDTRVILKKGEIQLVSPQFFDLSNDPYLRIYNGGTYASSNFSQASIVGRTGVTIAVTGYTGSAVNGAYGGFGDQSFLGLFIGKNADGTPAPVGLSGAS
-894 TNGLLNINVD
+894 SYVNINGGEGYGDIVKTKPSINVGID
-904 NGTMSVTN
+904 ITYAKNTGPDMIMYGKTISVA
-912 SLNEGAFFR
+912 GDWVR
-921 NGNIELTSSTLWNK
+921 
-935 NDIPS
+935 IPS
-940 YGKIELSNKGG
+940 AYAHTTSASPNMF
-951 IISGV
+951 V
-956 QITGTKGWVITSQN
+956 AADGTLYQTTS
-970 YDNKFDWLYVGDE
+970 
-983 NAKPSGTYIAGSE
+983 
-996 NNVVAGAS
+996 
-1004 DEIMFHFGDVMEL
+1004 
-1017 HETPFNW
+1017 
-1024 NTSKRPSLVLGVP
+1024 
-1037 GANSNKKDGIAANA
+1037 AA
-1051 SRFTLSLENTGTN
+1051 R
-1064 VIYGRSDVS
+1064 Y
-1073 SFNGPNNMYQFKAEI
+1073 KAEI
-1088 PWNSYINL
+1088 ERSYSTDYGEKLLNVPIATWYDKAEVKRYASGESDIVPIRYFGMIAEDL
-1096 ADDAGYLGRNAH
+1096 DDAGLDLLVRKSPDGELSGINYDRIGPALIPVIKNLKERI
-1108 FEVYVGN
+1108 EVLENGKQESGN
-1115 QNVISYDAN
+1115 
-1124 GGLFGPKGR
+1124 
-1133 THIPNL
+1133 
-1139 TADSLN
+1139 
-1145 VTGSKNA
+1145 
-1152 IVPTSAGATLINA
+1152 
-1165 YETAEYYFGDIGEST
+1165 GDTEI
-1180 TDKSCVAQI
+1180 A
-1189 TIDPLFLETINTSV
+1189 
-1203 PYQVFV
+1203 
-1209 SAYDNATVWVE
+1209 
-1220 SRTANLF
+1220 
-1227 VVKSSKPNTKFCW
+1227 KSSSD
-1240 ELKAKRK
+1240 A
-1247 GYEDKRLEVD
+1247 
-1257 DSISAD
+1257 
-1263 NLRKQVEKNEQ
+1263 
-1274 Q
+1274 

>member
-15 WLVDRD
+15 WLIDRD
-21 FVEAKMVE
+21 FIEATMVE
-29 QINAADQLTFS
+29 EINAADQLTFS
-40 VPLNKRLPSSYFY
+40 VPLNERLPSSYFY

-59 RGSGYLLFKII
+59 RGSGYLLFKIV

-91 KSYHYIKD
+91 KSYRYIKD

-122 GQTYDSGTFSTN
+122 GQTYDSGAFSTN

-164 THKIEHRL
+164 THQIEHRL

-220 EDNTAE
+220 ENNTVE
-226 ETPDGYGRRINF
+226 ETPDGYGRRTNF

-253 PVGQEYVEDVDA
+253 PAGQEYVEDVDA

-286 TDPAELLQATW
+286 TDPAELLKATW

-362 SGSSITSTV
+362 SGNSITSTV
-371 NNLGRSVGAV
+371 NDLGKSVDTV
-381 GQLANYAAVSAN
+381 EQLANYAAVSAN

-447 QVKLAQDDFKTAWNK
+447 QVKQAQDDFTTAWNK

-473 QQRADNVG
+473 QQRADDVG

-491 DSRLTTAMAN
+491 DSQLATAMAN

-521 STQSDFDSKLSAASA
+521 SAQSDFDSKLSAASA

-546 QAANAAQDDVNA
+546 QAANAAQDDVNE
-558 QIKEFNA
+558 QIKE
-565 YKSNAAKTYVDNS
+565 
-578 TFNSYKSATSTTI
+578 
-591 NDNKATADQNLNSYK
+591 LNTYK
-606 DIVDKTYV
+606 DTVGKTYV

-625 EAKASIFSTNN
+625 EANASIFSTSN

-647 SGKAFIPNAA
+647 SGKAFIPDAA

-676 SVVNLNA
+676 SVVNLDA

-708 GTLDFKNVAVAN
+708 GTLDFKNVTVAN
-720 LLADSIVS
+720 LSAGSIVS

-734 KVAVINLNASN
+734 KVSVINLNASN

-767 GGTLNFKNIAVSNL
+767 GGTLDFKNIAVSNL
-781 SAGNIVSGILDAAK
+781 SAGSIVSGTLDAAK

-844 KITSGTLNAGKVN
+844 KITSGTLDASNVN
-857 VINLNAN
+857 VINLNAD

-894 TNGLLNINVD
+894 TNGLLSINVD
-904 NGTMSVTN
+904 DGTMSVTN
-912 SLNEGAFFR
+912 SLNEGAFFK
-921 NGNIELTSSTLWNK
+921 NGNIELTNFALWDK
-935 NDIPS
+935 GDIPA
-940 YGKIELSNKGG
+940 YGKIAFAENMFELGNNG
-951 IISGV
+951 IEIQGK
-956 QITGTKGWVITSQN
+956 KGWIIHSEN
-970 YDNKFDWLYVGDE
+970 FDYNKFPLQYLWTME
-983 NAKPSGTYIAGSE
+983 KNGTSIGGNDQYIAMQAYSGISIT
-996 NNVVAGAS
+996 AGAFLPHLES
-1004 DEIMFHFGDVMEL
+1004 SLSESFKTAPYLNLG
-1017 HETPFNW
+1017 FNRDATYH
-1024 NTSKRPSLVLGVP
+1024 NPAFV
-1037 GANSNKKDGIAANA
+1037 ANSNAYEFSVD
-1051 SRFTLSLENTGTN
+1051 NTGTFMK
-1064 VIYGRSDVS
+1064 YGRVYLNDSDYT
-1073 SFNGPNNMYQFKAEI
+1073 YQFYVDL
-1088 PWNSYINL
+1088 PWNSHIKL
-1096 ADDAGYLGRNAH
+1096 ADDMGHDGRNAY
-1108 FEVYVGN
+1108 FDVSVGG
-1115 QNVISYDAN
+1115 QTVIAFDNN
-1124 GGLFGPKGR
+1124 GAYSLPKAR
-1133 THIPNL
+1133 TYIPNL
-1139 TADSLN
+1139 TANSLT

-1165 YETAEYYFGDIGEST
+1165 YETAEYYFGDIGEGT
-1180 TDKSCVAQI
+1180 TDKKCVAQV
-1189 TIDPLFLETINTSV
+1189 TIDPLFLETVNTSV

-1209 SAYDNATVWVE
+1209 SSYDNATVWVE
-1220 SRTANLF
+1220 SRTANIF
-1227 VVKSSKPNTKFCW
+1227 VVRSSEPNVSFCW

-1247 GYEDKRLEVD
+1247 GYEHSRLEVD
-1257 DSISAD
+1257 DSISAED
-1263 NLRKQVEKNEQ
+1263 LRKAAKK
-1274 Q
+1274 

>member
-21 FVEAKMVE
+21 FIEAEMVE

-40 VPLNKRLPSSYFY
+40 VPMNKRLSSSYFY

-83 VESAYDEL
+83 IESAYDEL

-111 QTALEG
+111 QTALDG

-122 GQTYDSGTFSTN
+122 GQTYDSGTYSTN

-164 THKIEHRL
+164 THQIEHRL

-253 PVGQEYVEDVDA
+253 PAGQEYVEDVDA

-286 TDPAELLQATW
+286 TDPAELLKATW

-335 EYFTRVYKVTHN
+335 EYFTRVYKVMHN

-362 SGSSITSTV
+362 SRSSITSTV
-371 NNLGRSVGAV
+371 NDLGKSVGTV
-381 GQLANYAAVSAN
+381 ERIANYAAVSAN

-407 PLEGDLW
+407 PMEGDLW

-447 QVKLAQDDFKTAWNK
+447 QVKQAQDDFNTAWNK

-473 QQRADNVG
+473 QQRADDVG
-481 KQLQSAQADF
+481 KQLQSAQDDF
-491 DSRLTTAMAN
+491 DSRLTTAMTN

-521 STQSDFDSKLSAASA
+521 SAQSDFDSKLSAASA
-536 SASAATDKAM
+536 SASAANDKAM
-546 QAANAAQDDVNA
+546 QAANAAQNDVDE
-558 QIKEFNA
+558 QIKELNA
-565 YKSNAAKTYVDNS
+565 YKDTVG
-578 TFNSYKSATSTTI
+578 
-591 NDNKATADQNLNSYK
+591 
-606 DIVDKTYV
+606 KTYV
-614 AKGTVISNVNT
+614 AKGTVISNVNL
-625 EAKASIFSTNN
+625 EADASIFSTSN

-647 SGKAFIPNAA
+647 SGKAFIPDAA

-683 SNINTGTLN
+683 SNINTGTLS
-692 ASLIKAGSMS
+692 AGLIKAGSMS

-708 GTLDFKNVAVAN
+708 GTLDFKNVTVAN
-720 LLADSIVS
+720 LSAGSIIS

-734 KVAVINLNASN
+734 KVSVINLNASN

-767 GGTLNFKNIAVSNL
+767 GGTLNFKNIGVSNL
-781 SAGNIVSGILDAAK
+781 SAGSIVSGTLDAAK

-844 KITSGTLNAGKVN
+844 KITSGTLDAGNVN
-857 VINLNAN
+857 VINLNAD

-904 NGTMSVTN
+904 DGTMSVTN
-912 SLNEGAFFR
+912 SLNEGAFFK
-921 NGNIELTSSTLWNK
+921 NGNIELTNFALWDK
-935 NDIPS
+935 GDIPA
-940 YGKIELSNKGG
+940 YGKIAFAKNMFEIGNN
-951 IISGV
+951 GV
-956 QITGTKGWVITSQN
+956 EIQGKKGWIIHSEN
-970 YDNKFDWLYVGDE
+970 FEYNKFPLQYLWTME
-983 NAKPSGTYIAGSE
+983 KNGTSIGGNDQYIAMQAYSGISIT
-996 NNVVAGAS
+996 AGAFLPHLES
-1004 DEIMFHFGDVMEL
+1004 SLSESFKTAPYLNLG
-1017 HETPFNW
+1017 FNRDATYH
-1024 NTSKRPSLVLGVP
+1024 NPAFV
-1037 GANSNKKDGIAANA
+1037 ANSNAYEFSVD
-1051 SRFTLSLENTGTN
+1051 NTGTFMK
-1064 VIYGRSDVS
+1064 YGRVYLNDSDYT
-1073 SFNGPNNMYQFKAEI
+1073 YQFYI
-1088 PWNSYINL
+1088 DLPWNSHIKL
-1096 ADDAGYLGRNAH
+1096 ADDMGHDGRNAY
-1108 FEVYVGN
+1108 FDVSVGGQTVIAFDNNGAYSLPKARTYV
-1115 QNVISYDAN
+1115 
-1124 GGLFGPKGR
+1124 
-1133 THIPNL
+1133 PNL
-1139 TADSLN
+1139 TANSLT

-1165 YETAEYYFGDIGEST
+1165 YETAEYYFGDIGEGT
-1180 TDKSCVAQI
+1180 TDKKCVAQV
-1189 TIDPLFLETINTSV
+1189 TIDPLFLETVNTSV

-1209 SAYDNATVWVE
+1209 SSYDNATVWVE
-1220 SRTANLF
+1220 SRTANIF
-1227 VVKSSKPNTKFCW
+1227 VVRSSKPNVSFCW

-1247 GYEDKRLEVD
+1247 GYEHSRLEVD
-1257 DSISAD
+1257 DSISAKD
-1263 NLRKQVEKNEQ
+1263 LRKAAKK
-1274 Q
+1274 

>member
-59 RGSGYLLFKII
+59 RGSGYLLFKIV

-164 THKIEHRL
+164 THQIEHRL

-253 PVGQEYVEDVDA
+253 PAGQEYVEDVDA

-371 NNLGRSVGAV
+371 NDLGKSVGTV
-381 GQLANYAAVSAN
+381 ERIANYAAVSAN

-407 PLEGDLW
+407 PMEGDLW

-447 QVKLAQDDFKTAWNK
+447 QVKQAQDDFTTAWNK

-473 QQRADNVG
+473 QQRADDVG
-481 KQLQSAQADF
+481 KQLQSA
-491 DSRLTTAMAN
+491 
-501 ASSATAKAQQRAD
+501 
-514 DVGKQLQ
+514 
-521 STQSDFDSKLSAASA
+521 QSDFDSKLSAASA
-536 SASAATDKAM
+536 SASVATDKAM
-546 QAANAAQDDVNA
+546 QAANAAQDDVNE
-558 QIKEFNA
+558 QVKELNA
-565 YKSNAAKTYVDNS
+565 YKDTVG
-578 TFNSYKSATSTTI
+578 
-591 NDNKATADQNLNSYK
+591 
-606 DIVDKTYV
+606 KTYV

-625 EAKASIFSTNN
+625 EANASIFSTSN

-647 SGKAFIPNAA
+647 SGKAFIPDAA

-665 LTAGTIDASKI
+665 LTAGTIDASEI
-676 SVVNLNA
+676 SVVNLDA

-708 GTLDFKNVAVAN
+708 GTLNFKNV
-720 LLADSIVS
+720 
-728 GTLDAS
+728 G
-734 KVAVINLNASN
+734 
-745 INTGSLNAGL
+745 
-755 IKVGSMS
+755 
-762 ADRIV
+762 
-767 GGTLNFKNIAVSNL
+767 VSNL
-781 SAGNIVSGILDAAK
+781 SAGSIVSGTLDAAK

-814 LIKAGAMSA
+814 LIKAGSMSA
-823 DRISGG
+823 DRVVGG

-844 KITSGTLNAGKVN
+844 QITSGTLNAGKVN
-857 VINLNAN
+857 VINLNAS

-904 NGTMSVTN
+904 DGTMSVTN
-912 SLNEGAFFR
+912 SLNQGFYFQ
-921 NGNIELTSSTLWNK
+921 NGKLYLKDSMLSLST
-935 NDIPS
+935 
-940 YGKIELSNKGG
+940 YGG
-951 IISGV
+951 ISWSTNIFNTGGWGIEVSG
-956 QITGTKGWVITSQN
+956 
-970 YDNKFDWLYVGDE
+970 D
-983 NAKPSGTYIAGSE
+983 
-996 NNVVAGAS
+996 AGAS
-1004 DEIMFHFGDVMEL
+1004 LTTTDFDGTLTGHGTMMSYVSKGAGMAVSNTGDATIVANHTVSLESGMKYDTGAFGMTLPPAVIVGSNGWGLNGQGASPGNNIVIQGHGVEIDTGNGQYYQFGIDSFASTSTVKAPSFTNTSQLSKKTNICRLDSDYALQKILEDEIY
-1017 HETPFNW
+1017 T
-1024 NTSKRPSLVLGVP
+1024 
-1037 GANSNKKDGIAANA
+1037 
-1051 SRFTLSLENTGTN
+1051 
-1064 VIYGRSDVS
+1064 
-1073 SFNGPNNMYQFKAEI
+1073 YQFKADVKRGKQKYFASLI
-1088 PWNSYINL
+1088 I
-1096 ADDAGYLGRNAH
+1096 DDVN
-1108 FEVYVGN
+1108 
-1115 QNVISYDAN
+1115 
-1124 GGLFGPKGR
+1124 
-1133 THIPNL
+1133 
-1139 TADSLN
+1139 
-1145 VTGSKNA
+1145 
-1152 IVPTSAGATLINA
+1152 
-1165 YETAEYYFGDIGEST
+1165 ETPQYHEPQE
-1180 TDKSCVAQI
+1180 
-1189 TIDPLFLETINTSV
+1189 FLS
-1203 PYQVFV
+1203 
-1209 SAYDNATVWVE
+1209 
-1220 SRTANLF
+1220 
-1227 VVKSSKPNTKFCW
+1227 
-1240 ELKAKRK
+1240 
-1247 GYEDKRLEVD
+1247 EDKTGRDDGTQLAYLIVAFQKEHQRLMKLE
-1257 DSISAD
+1257 
-1263 NLRKQVEKNEQ
+1263 EKINGITK
-1274 Q
+1274 

>member
-1 MKMFLFDRNQKVKR
+1 MRMFLFDRNQKVKR

-21 FVEAKMVE
+21 FIEAKMVE
-29 QINAADQLTFS
+29 EINAADQLTFS

-122 GQTYDSGTFSTN
+122 GQTYDSGSFSTN

-164 THKIEHRL
+164 THQIEHRL

-198 EESAENLITAL
+198 EESAEKLITAL

-253 PVGQEYVEDVDA
+253 PAGQEYVEDVDA

-286 TDPAELLQATW
+286 TDPAELLKATW

-347 LLDERQNTIELGDDF
+347 LLEERQNTIELGDDF
-362 SGSSITSTV
+362 SGNSITSTV
-371 NNLGRSVGAV
+371 NDLGKSVGTV
-381 GQLANYAAVSAN
+381 EQLANYAAVSAN

-407 PLEGDLW
+407 PMEGDLW

-442 HNVEK
+442 RNVEK
-447 QVKLAQDDFKTAWNK
+447 QVKQAQDDFTTAWNK

-473 QQRADNVG
+473 QQRADDVG

-521 STQSDFDSKLSAASA
+521 NAQSDFDSKLSAASA
-536 SASAATDKAM
+536 SASAANDKAM
-546 QAANAAQDDVNA
+546 QAANAAQNDVDE
-558 QIKEFNA
+558 QIKELNA
-565 YKSNAAKTYVDNS
+565 YKDTVG
-578 TFNSYKSATSTTI
+578 
-591 NDNKATADQNLNSYK
+591 
-606 DIVDKTYV
+606 KTYV
-614 AKGTVISNVNT
+614 AKGTVISNVNL
-625 EAKASIFSTNN
+625 EANASIFSTNN

-647 SGKAFIPNAA
+647 SGKAFIPDAA

-665 LTAGTIDASKI
+665 LTAGTIDASEI
-676 SVVNLNA
+676 SVVNLDA

-720 LLADSIVS
+720 LSAGSIVS

-734 KVAVINLNASN
+734 KVSVINLNASN

-762 ADRIV
+762 ADRVV
-767 GGTLNFKNIAVSNL
+767 GGTLDFKNIAVSNL
-781 SAGNIVSGILDAAK
+781 SAGSIVSGTLDAAK

-814 LIKAGAMSA
+814 LIKAGSMSA

-829 TLDFSKVNAASLSAD
+829 TIDFSKVNAASLSAD
-844 KITSGTLNAGKVN
+844 KITSGALDAGKVN

-864 NITSGTINGQNLKIN
+864 NIASGTINGQNLKIN

-904 NGTMSVTN
+904 DGTMSVTN
-912 SLNEGAFFR
+912 DLKEGAFFK
-921 NGNIELTSSTLWNK
+921 NGNIELTNFSLWN
-935 NDIPS
+935 NGDVPA
-940 YGKIELSNKGG
+940 YGKIAFAENMFELGNNG
-951 IISGV
+951 IEIQGK
-956 QITGTKGWVITSQN
+956 KGWIIHSEN
-970 YDNKFDWLYVGDE
+970 FEYNKFPLQYLWTME
-983 NAKPSGTYIAGSE
+983 KNGTSIGGNDQYIAMQAYSGISMT
-996 NNVVAGAS
+996 AGAFLPHLES
-1004 DEIMFHFGDVMEL
+1004 SLSESFKTAPYLNLG
-1017 HETPFNW
+1017 FNRDATYH
-1024 NTSKRPSLVLGVP
+1024 NPAFV
-1037 GANSNKKDGIAANA
+1037 ANSNAYEFSVD
-1051 SRFTLSLENTGTN
+1051 NTGTFMK
-1064 VIYGRSDVS
+1064 YGRVYLNDSDYT
-1073 SFNGPNNMYQFKAEI
+1073 YQFYVDL
-1088 PWNSYINL
+1088 PWNSHIKL
-1096 ADDAGYLGRNAH
+1096 ADDMGHDGRNAY
-1108 FEVYVGN
+1108 FDVSVGG
-1115 QNVISYDAN
+1115 QTVIAFDNN
-1124 GGLFGPKGR
+1124 GAYYLPKAR
-1133 THIPNL
+1133 TYIPNL
-1139 TADSLN
+1139 TANSLT

-1180 TDKSCVAQI
+1180 TDKKCVAQV
-1189 TIDPLFLETINTSV
+1189 TIDPLFLETVNTSV

-1209 SAYDNATVWVE
+1209 SSYDNATVWVE

-1257 DSISAD
+1257 DSISAE

-1274 Q
+1274 QQ

>member
-21 FVEAKMVE
+21 FIEAEMVE

-59 RGSGYLLFKII
+59 RGSGYLLFKIV

-122 GQTYDSGTFSTN
+122 GQTYDSSTFSIN

-164 THKIEHRL
+164 THQIEHRL

-238 ADVVWSKKNGNPADK
+238 ADVVWSKKNGDPADK
-253 PVGQEYVEDVDA
+253 PAGQEYVEDVDA

-286 TDPAELLQATW
+286 TDPAELLKATW

-371 NNLGRSVGAV
+371 NDLGKSVGTV
-381 GQLANYAAVSAN
+381 ERIANYAAVSAN

-407 PLEGDLW
+407 PMEGDLW

-447 QVKLAQDDFKTAWNK
+447 QVKQAQDDFTTAWNK

-473 QQRADNVG
+473 QQRADDVG

-491 DSRLTTAMAN
+491 DSQLATAMAN

-521 STQSDFDSKLSAASA
+521 SAQSDFDSKLSAASA

-546 QAANAAQDDVNA
+546 QAANAAQDDVNE
-558 QIKEFNA
+558 QIKE
-565 YKSNAAKTYVDNS
+565 
-578 TFNSYKSATSTTI
+578 
-591 NDNKATADQNLNSYK
+591 LNTYK
-606 DIVDKTYV
+606 DTVGKTYV

-625 EAKASIFSTNN
+625 EANASIFSTSN

-647 SGKAFIPNAA
+647 SGKAFIPDAA

-676 SVVNLNA
+676 SVVNLDA

-708 GTLDFKNVAVAN
+708 GTLDFKNVTVAN
-720 LLADSIVS
+720 LSAGSIVS

-734 KVAVINLNASN
+734 KVSVINLNASN

-767 GGTLNFKNIAVSNL
+767 GGTLDFKNIAVSNL
-781 SAGNIVSGILDAAK
+781 SAGSIVSGTLDAAK

-864 NITSGTINGQNLKIN
+864 NITSGTIKGQN
-879 LNTGEILFQKGKIAS
+879 
-894 TNGLLNINVD
+894 
-904 NGTMSVTN
+904 
-912 SLNEGAFFR
+912 
-921 NGNIELTSSTLWNK
+921 
-935 NDIPS
+935 
-940 YGKIELSNKGG
+940 
-951 IISGV
+951 
-956 QITGTKGWVITSQN
+956 
-970 YDNKFDWLYVGDE
+970 
-983 NAKPSGTYIAGSE
+983 
-996 NNVVAGAS
+996 
-1004 DEIMFHFGDVMEL
+1004 
-1017 HETPFNW
+1017 
-1024 NTSKRPSLVLGVP
+1024 
-1037 GANSNKKDGIAANA
+1037 
-1051 SRFTLSLENTGTN
+1051 
-1064 VIYGRSDVS
+1064 S
-1073 SFNGPNNMYQFKAEI
+1073 SFNLLDGTLAALNSSSEGVFMQNGKLEFSSRQSWNNNTTAMYGRIQPLPKMFTIGYNYGGLDIMGTSGFVLRTNTTKVSASESGQGGSAI
-1088 PWNSYINL
+1088 SGGGYIYGNDTL
-1096 ADDAGYLGRNAH
+1096 THIHNDNVVIIDAGPGYSEHTAQLVFTQGTSGVSPSIGVQASGASLDFNFTISGDAG
-1108 FEVYVGN
+1108 VLKSLSVGN
-1115 QNVISYDAN
+1115 NLIV
-1124 GGLFGPKGR
+1124 GG
-1133 THIPNL
+1133 NL
-1139 TADSLN
+1139 G

-1152 IVPTSAGATLINA
+1152 IVKTSQGPTAINA

-1209 SAYDNATVWVE
+1209 SSYDNATVWVE
-1220 SRTANLF
+1220 SRTANIF
-1227 VVKSSKPNTKFCW
+1227 VVRSSKPNVSFCW

-1247 GYEDKRLEVD
+1247 GYEHSRLEVD
-1257 DSISAD
+1257 DSISAED
-1263 NLRKQVEKNEQ
+1263 LRKAAKK
-1274 Q
+1274 

>member
-21 FVEAKMVE
+21 FIEAKMVE

-59 RGSGYLLFKII
+59 RGSGYLLFKIV

-122 GQTYDSGTFSTN
+122 GQTYDSGTFSIN
-134 FYYISTLEAIQKIVE
+134 FYYISALEAIQKIVE

-164 THKIEHRL
+164 THQIEHRL

-238 ADVVWSKKNGNPADK
+238 ADVVWSKNNGNPADK
-253 PVGQEYVEDVDA
+253 PAGQEYVEDVDA

-286 TDPAELLQATW
+286 TDPAELLKATW

-371 NNLGRSVGAV
+371 NDLGKSVGTV
-381 GQLANYAAVSAN
+381 ERIANYAAVSAN

-407 PLEGDLW
+407 PMEGDLW

-447 QVKLAQDDFKTAWNK
+447 QVKQAQDDFTTAWNK

-473 QQRADNVG
+473 QQCADDVG
-481 KQLQSAQADF
+481 KQLQSAQA
-491 DSRLTTAMAN
+491 
-501 ASSATAKAQQRAD
+501 
-514 DVGKQLQ
+514 
-521 STQSDFDSKLSAASA
+521 DFDSKLSAASA
-536 SASAATDKAM
+536 SASAASDKAM
-546 QAANAAQDDVNA
+546 QAANAAQNDVNA
-558 QIKEFNA
+558 QIKELND
-565 YKSNAAKTYVDNS
+565 YKANAAKTYVDNS
-578 TFNSYKSATSTTI
+578 AFNSYKSATSTTI
-591 NDNKATADQNLNSYK
+591 NNNKTTADQNLNSYK
-606 DIVDKTYV
+606 ETVDKTYV

-625 EAKASIFSTNN
+625 EANASIFSTDN

-647 SGKAFIPNAA
+647 SGKAFIPDAA

-683 SNINTGTLN
+683 SNINTGVLN
-692 ASLIKAGSMS
+692 ASLVKAGSMS

-708 GTLDFKNVAVAN
+708 GTLDFKNIAVSN
-720 LLADSIVS
+720 LSAGSIVS

-734 KVAVINLNASN
+734 
-745 INTGSLNAGL
+745 
-755 IKVGSMS
+755 
-762 ADRIV
+762 
-767 GGTLNFKNIAVSNL
+767 
-781 SAGNIVSGILDAAK
+781 K

-814 LIKAGAMSA
+814 LIKAGSMSA

-829 TLDFSKVNAASLSAD
+829 TIDFSKVNAASLSAD

-857 VINLNAN
+857 VINLNAS
-864 NITSGTINGQNLKIN
+864 NITSGTIKGTNLGIN
-879 LNTGEILFQKGKIAS
+879 LNSGEVGFQHGRIHNS
-894 TNGLLNINVD
+894 TNAVDIDLDNAYISTASDDTRVILKKGEMQLVSPQFFDLSNDPYLRIYNGGTYASSNFSQASIIGRTGVTIAVAGYTGSVVNGPYGIFGDQSFLGLFIGKNDDGTPAPVGLSAASSYVNING
-904 NGTMSVTN
+904 GT
-912 SLNEGAFFR
+912 G
-921 NGNIELTSSTLWNK
+921 
-935 NDIPS
+935 
-940 YGKIELSNKGG
+940 YGSIVK
-951 IISGV
+951 
-956 QITGTKGWVITSQN
+956 T
-970 YDNKFDWLYVGDE
+970 
-983 NAKPSGTYIAGSE
+983 KPSINVGVDVTGAQNSGPDMTMYGQTINIAGDWVRIPAAYAHTTSASP
-996 NNVVAGAS
+996 NVFTAVDGT
-1004 DEIMFHFGDVMEL
+1004 L
-1017 HETPFNW
+1017 YQT
-1024 NTSKRPSLVLGVP
+1024 TS
-1037 GANSNKKDGIAANA
+1037 AAK
-1051 SRFTLSLENTGTN
+1051 
-1064 VIYGRSDVS
+1064 Y
-1073 SFNGPNNMYQFKAEI
+1073 KAEI
-1088 PWNSYINL
+1088 ERSYSTEYGEKLLNVPIATWYDKAEMKRYASGESNIVPVRYFGMI
-1096 ADDAGYLGRNAH
+1096 ADDLDEAGLDLLVRKSPDGELSGINYDRIGPALIPVIKNLKERI
-1108 FEVYVGN
+1108 EVLENGKQESGN
-1115 QNVISYDAN
+1115 
-1124 GGLFGPKGR
+1124 
-1133 THIPNL
+1133 
-1139 TADSLN
+1139 
-1145 VTGSKNA
+1145 
-1152 IVPTSAGATLINA
+1152 
-1165 YETAEYYFGDIGEST
+1165 GDTEI
-1180 TDKSCVAQI
+1180 A
-1189 TIDPLFLETINTSV
+1189 
-1203 PYQVFV
+1203 
-1209 SAYDNATVWVE
+1209 
-1220 SRTANLF
+1220 
-1227 VVKSSKPNTKFCW
+1227 KSSSN
-1240 ELKAKRK
+1240 A
-1247 GYEDKRLEVD
+1247 
-1257 DSISAD
+1257 
-1263 NLRKQVEKNEQ
+1263 
-1274 Q
+1274 

>member
-21 FVEAKMVE
+21 FIEATMVE

-59 RGSGYLLFKII
+59 RGSGYLLFKIV

-83 VESAYDEL
+83 IESAYDEL

-122 GQTYDSGTFSTN
+122 GQTYDSSTFSIN

-164 THKIEHRL
+164 THQIEHRL

-238 ADVVWSKKNGNPADK
+238 ADVVWSKKNGDPADK
-253 PVGQEYVEDVDA
+253 PAGQEYVEDVDT

-286 TDPAELLQATW
+286 TDPAELLKATW

-362 SGSSITSTV
+362 SGSSIISTV
-371 NNLGRSVGAV
+371 NDLGKSVGAV

-407 PLEGDLW
+407 PIEGDLW

-430 GNWIL
+430 GSWIL

-442 HNVEK
+442 RNVEK
-447 QVKLAQDDFKTAWNK
+447 QVKQAQDDFTTAWNK

-473 QQRADNVG
+473 QQRADDVG
-481 KQLQSAQADF
+481 KQLQSAQA
-491 DSRLTTAMAN
+491 
-501 ASSATAKAQQRAD
+501 
-514 DVGKQLQ
+514 
-521 STQSDFDSKLSAASA
+521 DFDSKLSAASA
-536 SASAATDKAM
+536 SASAANDKAM
-546 QAANAAQDDVNA
+546 QVANAAQNDVNE
-558 QIKEFNA
+558 QIKELND
-565 YKSNAAKTYVDNS
+565 YKSNAA
-578 TFNSYKSATSTTI
+578 
-591 NDNKATADQNLNSYK
+591 
-606 DIVDKTYV
+606 KTYV
-614 AKGTVISNVNT
+614 AKGTVISNVNS
-625 EAKASIFSTNN
+625 EAKASIFSANN

-647 SGKAFIPNAA
+647 SGKAFIPDAA
-657 IINLTASK
+657 IIDLTASK

-676 SVVNLNA
+676 SV
-683 SNINTGTLN
+683 T
-692 ASLIKAGSMS
+692 
-702 ADRIVG
+702 
-708 GTLDFKNVAVAN
+708 
-720 LLADSIVS
+720 
-728 GTLDAS
+728 
-734 KVAVINLNASN
+734 NLNASN

-767 GGTLNFKNIAVSNL
+767 GGTLDFKNIAVSNL
-781 SAGNIVSGILDAAK
+781 SAGSIVSGTLDAAK

-844 KITSGTLNAGKVN
+844 KITSGTLDAGNVN
-857 VINLNAN
+857 VINLNAD

-904 NGTMSVTN
+904 DGTMSVTN
-912 SLNEGAFFR
+912 NLNEGAFFK
-921 NGNIELTSSTLWNK
+921 NGNIELTNFALWDK
-935 NDIPS
+935 GDIPM
-940 YGKIELSNKGG
+940 YGKIAFAENMFELGNNG
-951 IISGV
+951 IEIQGK
-956 QITGTKGWVITSQN
+956 KGWIIHSEN
-970 YDNKFDWLYVGDE
+970 FDYNKFPLQYLWTME
-983 NAKPSGTYIAGSE
+983 KNGTSIGGNDQYIAMQAYSGISIT
-996 NNVVAGAS
+996 AGAFLPHLES
-1004 DEIMFHFGDVMEL
+1004 SLSESFKTAPYLNLG
-1017 HETPFNW
+1017 FNRDATYH
-1024 NTSKRPSLVLGVP
+1024 NPAFV
-1037 GANSNKKDGIAANA
+1037 ANSNAYEFSVD
-1051 SRFTLSLENTGTN
+1051 NTGTFMK
-1064 VIYGRSDVS
+1064 YGRVYLNDSDYT
-1073 SFNGPNNMYQFKAEI
+1073 YQFYVDL
-1088 PWNSYINL
+1088 PWNSHIKL
-1096 ADDAGYLGRNAH
+1096 ADDMGHDGRNAY
-1108 FEVYVGN
+1108 FDVSVGG
-1115 QNVISYDAN
+1115 QTVIAFDNN
-1124 GGLFGPKGR
+1124 GAYYLPKAR
-1133 THIPNL
+1133 TYIPNL
-1139 TADSLN
+1139 TANSLT

-1152 IVPTSAGATLINA
+1152 IVPTSAGATLVNA

-1180 TDKSCVAQI
+1180 TDKKCVAQV
-1189 TIDPLFLETINTSV
+1189 TIDPLFLETVNTSV

-1209 SAYDNATVWVE
+1209 SSYDNATVWVE
-1220 SRTANLF
+1220 SRTANIF
-1227 VVKSSKPNTKFCW
+1227 VVRSSKPNVSFCW

-1247 GYEDKRLEVD
+1247 GYEHSRLEVD
-1257 DSISAD
+1257 DSISAED
-1263 NLRKQVEKNEQ
+1263 LRKAAKK
-1274 Q
+1274 

>member
-21 FVEAKMVE
+21 FIEANMVE

-59 RGSGYLLFKII
+59 RGSGYLLFKIV
-70 TEKVSSDQIEYTA
+70 TEKVSSDQIEYSA

-164 THKIEHRL
+164 THQIEHRL

-190 SNLLTVER
+190 SNLLTVEH

-238 ADVVWSKKNGNPADK
+238 ADIIWSKKNGNPADK
-253 PVGQEYVEDVDA
+253 PAGQEYVEDVDA

-276 RIGIE
+276 RIGVE

-286 TDPAELLQATW
+286 TDPAELLKATW

-362 SGSSITSTV
+362 SRNSITSTV
-371 NNLGRSVGAV
+371 NDLGKSVGTV
-381 GQLANYAAVSAN
+381 EQLANYAAVSAN

-447 QVKLAQDDFKTAWNK
+447 QVKQAQDDFTTAWNK

-467 SSAAKA
+467 SSA
-473 QQRADNVG
+473 
-481 KQLQSAQADF
+481 
-491 DSRLTTAMAN
+491 
-501 ASSATAKAQQRAD
+501 AKAQQRAD

-558 QIKEFNA
+558 QIKE
-565 YKSNAAKTYVDNS
+565 
-578 TFNSYKSATSTTI
+578 
-591 NDNKATADQNLNSYK
+591 LNSYK
-606 DIVDKTYV
+606 DTVNKTYV

-625 EAKASIFSTNN
+625 EADASIFSTNN

-647 SGKAFIPNAA
+647 SGKAFIPDAA
-657 IINLTASK
+657 IIDLTASK

-676 SVVNLNA
+676 SV
-683 SNINTGTLN
+683 T
-692 ASLIKAGSMS
+692 
-702 ADRIVG
+702 
-708 GTLDFKNVAVAN
+708 
-720 LLADSIVS
+720 
-728 GTLDAS
+728 
-734 KVAVINLNASN
+734 
-745 INTGSLNAGL
+745 
-755 IKVGSMS
+755 
-762 ADRIV
+762 
-767 GGTLNFKNIAVSNL
+767 
-781 SAGNIVSGILDAAK
+781 
-795 VSVINLNASNI
+795 NLNASNI

-844 KITSGTLNAGKVN
+844 KITSGTLDAGNVN
-857 VINLNAN
+857 VINLNAD

-904 NGTMSVTN
+904 DGTMSVTN
-912 SLNEGAFFR
+912 SLNEGAFFK
-921 NGNIELTSSTLWNK
+921 NGNIELTNFALWDK
-935 NDIPS
+935 GDIPA
-940 YGKIELSNKGG
+940 YGKIAFAENMFELGNNGIEIQGKKGWIIHSENFDYNKFPLQYLWTMEKNGTSIG
-951 IISGV
+951 ADEKYMALQAYSGV
-956 QITGTKGWVITSQN
+956 SIT
-970 YDNKFDWLYVGDE
+970 
-983 NAKPSGTYIAGSE
+983 
-996 NNVVAGAS
+996 AGAFLPTLES
-1004 DEIMFHFGDVMEL
+1004 ALSTSFKTAPYLNLG
-1017 HETPFNW
+1017 FNRDATYH
-1024 NTSKRPSLVLGVP
+1024 NPAFV
-1037 GANSNKKDGIAANA
+1037 ANSNAYEFSVD
-1051 SRFTLSLENTGTN
+1051 NTGTFMK
-1064 VIYGRSDVS
+1064 YGRVYLNDSDYT
-1073 SFNGPNNMYQFKAEI
+1073 YQFYVDL
-1088 PWNSYINL
+1088 PWNSHIKL
-1096 ADDAGYLGRNAH
+1096 ADDMGHDGRNAY
-1108 FEVYVGN
+1108 FDVSVGG
-1115 QNVISYDAN
+1115 QTVIAFDNN
-1124 GGLFGPKGR
+1124 GAYSLPKAR
-1133 THIPNL
+1133 TYIPNL
-1139 TADSLN
+1139 TANSLT

-1152 IVPTSAGATLINA
+1152 IVPTSAGATLVNA
-1165 YETAEYYFGDIGEST
+1165 YETAEYYFGDIGEGT
-1180 TDKSCVAQI
+1180 TDKKCVAQV
-1189 TIDPLFLETINTSV
+1189 TIDPLFLETVNTSV

-1209 SAYDNATVWVE
+1209 SSYDNATVWVE
-1220 SRTANLF
+1220 SRTANIF
-1227 VVKSSKPNTKFCW
+1227 VVRSSKPNVSFCW

-1247 GYEDKRLEVD
+1247 GYEHSRLEVD
-1257 DSISAD
+1257 DSISAED
-1263 NLRKQVEKNEQ
+1263 LRKAAKK
-1274 Q
+1274 